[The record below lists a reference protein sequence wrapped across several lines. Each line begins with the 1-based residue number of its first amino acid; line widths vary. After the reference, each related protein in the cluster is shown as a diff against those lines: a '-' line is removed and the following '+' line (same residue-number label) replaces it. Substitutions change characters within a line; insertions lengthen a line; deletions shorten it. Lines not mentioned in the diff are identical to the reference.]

1 MASLATESS
10 VGSVP
15 LNQLDAVKRQLL
27 QTHGRPSVDAQYSAN
42 ETRLQQ
48 NADDSSA
55 KVDDSNAASDD
66 AARPVAENDEH
77 SAVIPESHES
87 AYRTPAHTS
96 PATRQVPRL
105 SSIKSAPPAEMEA
118 MVHQSPSQQAFKDMT
133 RAESFHGYPGGDT
146 QPMESQVYRDYTE
159 SMAVKSSR
167 IDGATETPRKTMLFL
182 GPDGKV
188 RETYNSATSGDGE
201 VGKTPQTLGEGDT
214 GYIDL
219 AHAWDGQRSQGRESA
234 TSDFDELLRSPQETQ
249 IHVGE
254 DGTSQQRR
262 LALLKT
268 PTTAG
273 HKRNRSG
280 DLLTSAPTTTTN
292 ANKTPGY
299 SQLFQ
304 FGKTAPALNATQMF
318 EQTQA
323 PSSPV
328 PGANG
333 EPRSDPITTRPSPNI
348 RHTQY
353 IQSSPMNVTT
363 SSPVATFAAG
373 RGLPSSTAAEPR
385 DNYTSMRE
393 SQEKRAARLRRELHA
408 EHGLNMLQDS
418 SDDDG
423 WSQERRTAQRR
434 LQRARS
440 EQDLSTW
447 SKIRAPSRPGS
458 RPSSSR
464 KANAIVDLITPAPE
478 RFRKQGEKQDLEIS
492 DAETD
497 ADEVMAEV
505 ERNADDERPTA
516 HEDDYDGEGMEEGE
530 DSGEDAGDDV
540 YDELGQTVL
549 RSQADL
555 EADGD
560 DADGDEDEGEGTVH
574 RESDMEDGD
583 TTEVTNPE
591 GRSPTKAFTTSNGE
605 PIVSSTQRSAIADSQ
620 PQQQQSQPH
629 QPEPAP
635 PKNLS
640 QHHSSMTSFVPGSQY
655 AGRTSQDLAT
665 LKPSSLQRTSA
676 SQPEVG
682 EKMPS
687 SPPLPRAGIA
697 HVSQP
702 QLGEST
708 PQDGEDASMARKDML
723 AQFQGKQRSIAE
735 QHTTSE
741 TANEIPESDIA
752 QPINSGP
759 VSTHHEAVQD
769 PQSQE
774 RLMPGAP
781 YSTARTHQSSQPSP
795 AKPAKP
801 QHPRL
806 TTQTSKTSSND
817 SPRKA
822 AGVRRFAEIAADPT
836 PPSAS
841 AVSAEGQDFDVM
853 GLMDGVMTE
862 EDRKFIEA
870 VSSPPRRR
878 AAKRRKLAAE
888 SGRDV
893 DPQGQAEDELCVAP
907 QSAEREGQAERY
919 DREELYRVQQSEL
932 RHDEG
937 PQQSPSKDYEPP
949 LSTSEGQPLPRGTQE
964 SAREREA
971 AGAAAVSQ
979 LLSTRN
985 GKAATKNQIGDAG
998 KAAGAHVSEAVNEQ
1012 PKSAAKSAAV
1022 KQYGRKGVARSKR
1035 NSRAHE
1041 AEKIQGREQ
1050 PATPAAE
1057 DRHPATETPA
1067 PATTGW
1073 STTSNKPTN
1082 DPLPAVSGSA
1092 HAARE
1097 PQESLPVVA
1106 PHRIFALFKG
1116 QFNSFYPATHL
1127 STSADAKTHRV
1138 RFEDQNLTSIDSHLT
1153 CPLDL
1158 RIGDL
1163 IKVDGKGWRKD
1174 VWVIVGFGVE
1184 PQTTVEEG
1192 SKGSEEVGCDV
1203 YGRTIVKV
1211 QKRSGGSGG
1220 RASLSASTGAAEL
1233 KVEGKVWDVL
1243 VTNIY
1248 LTHSLWPAFAGR
1260 RLSRVEQQPLDSGG
1274 AAGRLG
1280 TPSAG
1285 LQTQDVETPGSRSR
1299 RGGTTSKVAKRTSHL
1314 REESVS
1320 SFDDVATRTGGI
1332 FSGMA
1337 FAISFGS
1344 NEAEKSEVTRLIR
1357 RNGGMILE
1365 TGFDELFEIP
1375 DLDGSGND
1383 AAPLGRS
1390 TSKNKRSVEND
1401 TEGTDDDGG
1410 EEGPNPLLRLKPQYH
1425 DLGFAAL
1432 IADKHSRRAKYMQ
1445 ALALNLPTLSARWV
1459 TDSLASAS
1467 FSSAAAARPPEP
1479 SSTTTNRRQDPPS
1492 SVPLPWPT
1500 YLLAAGES
1508 AYLSGAI
1515 RSRLL
1520 QPTYPAS
1527 TARLRDII
1535 AHRPLLLQGDGVLIV
1550 APAAAAGSGGAGSGG
1565 KSASQAWERRKAYA
1579 FLTLALGAGRVRRVA
1594 GLEEVR
1600 GLLGGQSQWDDEDQ
1614 GTMGGRW
1621 KWVYVDGDV
1630 GTASVRVFGGD
1641 GDGGK
1646 GRGGGTAG
1654 GGKGKRKRD
1663 GSLGF
1668 TGGGGGGGGGER
1680 LGDAK
1685 AMSVTSPDGRVKVV
1699 NDEFVVQSLILGAL
1713 AG

>member
-1 MASLATESS
+1 
-10 VGSVP
+10 
-15 LNQLDAVKRQLL
+15 
-27 QTHGRPSVDAQYSAN
+27 
-42 ETRLQQ
+42 
-48 NADDSSA
+48 
-55 KVDDSNAASDD
+55 
-66 AARPVAENDEH
+66 
-77 SAVIPESHES
+77 
-87 AYRTPAHTS
+87 
-96 PATRQVPRL
+96 
-105 SSIKSAPPAEMEA
+105 
-118 MVHQSPSQQAFKDMT
+118 
-133 RAESFHGYPGGDT
+133 
-146 QPMESQVYRDYTE
+146 ESQVYRDYTE

-167 IDGATETPRKTMLFL
+167 MDGAAETPRKTMLFL

-188 RETYNSATSGDGE
+188 RETYNSAGSGDGE

-219 AHAWDGQRSQGRESA
+219 ANAWDGQRSQGKESA
-234 TSDFDELLRSPQETQ
+234 TSDFEELLRSPQETQ

-280 DLLTSAPTTTTN
+280 GLLTSAPTTTTN
-292 ANKTPGY
+292 ASKTPGY

-333 EPRSDPITTRPSPNI
+333 EPRSDPITTRPSPNM

-353 IQSSPMNVTT
+353 VQSSPMAVST

-373 RGLPSSTAAEPR
+373 KDLPSSTAAEPR

-393 SQEKRAARLRRELHA
+393 SQEKRAARLRKELHA
-408 EHGLNMLQDS
+408 EHGLDMLQEG
-418 SDDDG
+418 SDDDD
-423 WSQERRTAQRR
+423 WSQERRSAQRR

-478 RFRKQGEKQDLEIS
+478 RFRKQGEKQGFEMS

-505 ERNADDERPTA
+505 EGNGEDERPTA
-516 HEDDYDGEGMEEGE
+516 HEDDYDREGMEEGE
-530 DSGEDAGDDV
+530 ESGEDAEDDV

-555 EADGD
+555 GANGD
-560 DADGDEDEGEGTVH
+560 DANGGEDEGEEAMHG
-574 RESDMEDGD
+574 EIDMEDGD
-583 TTEVTNPE
+583 NAEVTNPE
-591 GRSPTKAFTTSNGE
+591 GRSPKKPFTTSNGE
-605 PIVSSTQRSAIADSQ
+605 PLISSTQRSAIADSQ
-620 PQQQQSQPH
+620 PQQQHSQP
-629 QPEPAP
+629 QPESAP

-665 LKPSSLQRTSA
+665 LKPSSLQRASA
-676 SQPEVG
+676 SQPEG
-682 EKMPS
+682 AEKMPS
-687 SPPLPRAGIA
+687 SPPLPKTSTS

-702 QLGEST
+702 QLGETT

-723 AQFQGKQRSIAE
+723 AQFQGKQRSVAE
-735 QHTTSE
+735 QNNTSE
-741 TANEIPESDIA
+741 TANEIPESDVA
-752 QPINSGP
+752 QPINSGSD
-759 VSTHHEAVQD
+759 STHHAASQD
-769 PQSQE
+769 PQSE
-774 RLMPGAP
+774 GVPVPGGP
-781 YSTARTHQSSQPSP
+781 YSTARTHQSSQPS
-795 AKPAKP
+795 PAKP

-841 AVSAEGQDFDVM
+841 AVSGEGQDFDVM

-862 EDRKFIEA
+862 EDMKFIEA

-878 AAKRRKLAAE
+878 AAKRRKVAAG
-888 SGRDV
+888 SSRDV
-893 DPQGQAEDELCVAP
+893 EPQGQVEEEPREATQNAEV
-907 QSAEREGQAERY
+907 EGQVERPLSERR
-919 DREELYRVQQSEL
+919 DRVQQTEP
-932 RHDEG
+932 RHG
-937 PQQSPSKDYEPP
+937 KVPQQSAGQDNDPP
-949 LSTSEGQPLPRGTQE
+949 LSTPDEQPLPKGTQE
-964 SAREREA
+964 SDNEREA

-979 LLSTRN
+979 LLATRN
-985 GKAATKNQIGDAG
+985 AKAAPARKAG
-998 KAAGAHVSEAVNEQ
+998 EAEKAADAHVPEAVNEL
-1012 PKSAAKSAAV
+1012 PRNAAKSAAV

-1035 NSRAHE
+1035 NSRAAQE
-1041 AEKIQGREQ
+1041 AEKPQKPEQ
-1050 PATPAAE
+1050 PGTPAAE
-1057 DRHPATETPA
+1057 DRHAATETPA
-1067 PATTGW
+1067 PAATGRP
-1073 STTSNKPTN
+1073 SSPNKPAD
-1082 DPLPAVSGSA
+1082 DPPVAASESA

-1097 PQESLPVVA
+1097 PHEPLPVVA
-1106 PHRIFALFKG
+1106 PQRIFALFKG

-1127 STSADAKTHRV
+1127 STSLDAKTHRV
-1138 RFEDQNLTSIDSHLT
+1138 RFEDQNLTSIDAHLT

-1174 VWVIVGFGVE
+1174 VWVIVGFGGE
-1184 PQTTVEEG
+1184 AQTTEDQTEG
-1192 SKGSEEVGCDV
+1192 VACDIH
-1203 YGRTIVKV
+1203 GRTVVKV
-1211 QKRSGGSGG
+1211 QKRSGGAGG
-1220 RASLSASTGAAEL
+1220 RASLSAAAGAGEL
-1233 KVEGKVWDVL
+1233 KGEGQVFDVL

-1248 LTHSLWPAFAGR
+1248 LTHSLWPAFVGR
-1260 RLSRVEQQPLDSGG
+1260 RLPRAEHQPLDSRGT
-1274 AAGRLG
+1274 AGRLG

-1285 LQTQDVETPGSRSR
+1285 LQTPDIETPGSRSR

-1314 REESVS
+1314 REESVT
-1320 SFDDVATRTGGI
+1320 SFDDVVAKSGGI

-1375 DLDGSGND
+1375 DLDASGND
-1383 AAPLGRS
+1383 STPLRRS
-1390 TSKNKRSVEND
+1390 TSKNKKSVVADHEVV
-1401 TEGTDDDGG
+1401 DDGG
-1410 EEGPNPLLRLKPQYH
+1410 DGDGEGTRRPLLRLKPQYH

-1445 ALALNLPTLSARWV
+1445 ALALNLPTLSSRWV
-1459 TDSLASAS
+1459 TDSLASSA
-1467 FSSAAAARPPEP
+1467 SAATPRDI
-1479 SSTTTNRRQDPPS
+1479 STAS
-1492 SVPLPWPT
+1492 PLPWDH

-1520 QPTYPAS
+1520 SPTYPAS

-1535 AHRPLLLQGDGVLIV
+1535 AHRPLLLNDDGVLIV
-1550 APAAAAGSGGAGSGG
+1550 APAAATSGGAAGGGGGGGG

-1594 GLEEVR
+1594 ELEEVK
-1600 GLLGGQSQWDDEDQ
+1600 GLLRQ
-1614 GTMGGRW
+1614 
-1621 KWVYVDGDV
+1621 
-1630 GTASVRVFGGD
+1630 
-1641 GDGGK
+1641 
-1646 GRGGGTAG
+1646 
-1654 GGKGKRKRD
+1654 
-1663 GSLGF
+1663 
-1668 TGGGGGGGGGER
+1668 
-1680 LGDAK
+1680 
-1685 AMSVTSPDGRVKVV
+1685 
-1699 NDEFVVQSLILGAL
+1699 
-1713 AG
+1713 

>member
-1 MASLATESS
+1 M
-10 VGSVP
+10 
-15 LNQLDAVKRQLL
+15 
-27 QTHGRPSVDAQYSAN
+27 
-42 ETRLQQ
+42 QQ
-48 NADDSSA
+48 NDDDSSA
-55 KVDDSNAASDD
+55 KVDDSNAANGD

-188 RETYNSATSGDGE
+188 RETYNSAASGDGE

-219 AHAWDGQRSQGRESA
+219 ANAWDGQRSQGRESA

-323 PSSPV
+323 PSSPI

-393 SQEKRAARLRRELHA
+393 SQEKRAARLRKELHA

-418 SDDDG
+418 SDDDD

-447 SKIRAPSRPGS
+447 SKIRAPGRPGS

-478 RFRKQGEKQDLEIS
+478 RFRKQGEKQELEIS

-505 ERNADDERPTA
+505 EGNADDERPTA
-516 HEDDYDGEGMEEGE
+516 HEDDYDGEGMEEAE
-530 DSGEDAGDDV
+530 ESGEDAEDDV

-555 EADGD
+555 GADGD
-560 DADGDEDEGEGTVH
+560 DANVDEDEGEGTVH

-583 TTEVTNPE
+583 TTEVTNQE

-629 QPEPAP
+629 QPESAP

-655 AGRTSQDLAT
+655 VGRTSQDLAT

-702 QLGEST
+702 QLGETT
-708 PQDGEDASMARKDML
+708 PQDSEDASMARKDML
-723 AQFQGKQRSIAE
+723 AQFQEKQRSIAE
-735 QHTTSE
+735 QHNTSE
-741 TANEIPESDIA
+741 TANEIPESDTA
-752 QPINSGP
+752 QPITSGP
-759 VSTHHEAVQD
+759 DSTHHEAAQD

-774 RLMPGAP
+774 RLIPGAP

-795 AKPAKP
+795 AKP

-806 TTQTSKTSSND
+806 TTQMSKTSSND

-822 AGVRRFAEIAADPT
+822 AGVRRFAEIAAEPT

-853 GLMDGVMTE
+853 GLMEGVMTE

-878 AAKRRKLAAE
+878 AAKRRKVAAD
-888 SGRDV
+888 SGRNFE
-893 DPQGQAEDELCVAP
+893 PQGQAEDEPRTAP
-907 QSAEREGQAERY
+907 QGAERVSQEGRN
-919 DREELYRVQQSEL
+919 DREGLDRVQQSEL

-937 PQQSPSKDYEPP
+937 PQQSPSKDHEPP
-949 LSTSEGQPLPRGTQE
+949 VSTPEGQPLPRGTQE

-985 GKAATKNQIGDAG
+985 GKAATKNQTGDAV
-998 KAAGAHVSEAVNEQ
+998 KAAAAPVPEAVHSQ

-1035 NSRAHE
+1035 NSRARE
-1041 AEKIQGREQ
+1041 AEKIQEREQ

-1057 DRHPATETPA
+1057 DRLVATETSA
-1067 PATTGW
+1067 P
-1073 STTSNKPTN
+1073 STTEGPNPSNKPA
-1082 DPLPAVSGSA
+1082 DDHSLAASDSA
-1092 HAARE
+1092 HAVHETQE
-1097 PQESLPVVA
+1097 PLPLVA

-1174 VWVIVGFGVE
+1174 VWVIVGFDEKV
-1184 PQTTVEEG
+1184 QTEG
-1192 SKGSEEVGCDV
+1192 DERSKGSEGVGCDT

-1211 QKRSGGSGG
+1211 QKRSGGAG
-1220 RASLSASTGAAEL
+1220 RRPSLSASTGAAEL
-1233 KVEGKVWDVL
+1233 KGEGEVWDVL

-1260 RLSRVEQQPLDSGG
+1260 RLPRVEQQPLDSRG

-1285 LQTQDVETPGSRSR
+1285 LQTPDVETPGSRSR

-1375 DLDGSGND
+1375 DLDGSGNE

-1390 TSKNKRSVEND
+1390 TSKNKRPVEND
-1401 TEGTDDDGG
+1401 TEATDDDGG
-1410 EEGPNPLLRLKPQYH
+1410 EGTKPLLRLKPQYH

-1467 FSSAAAARPPEP
+1467 SSSSSSFAAATHPHEP
-1479 SSTTTNRRQDPPS
+1479 STTTTTNRRRQDPPS
-1492 SVPLPWPT
+1492 SAPLPWPT

-1515 RSRLL
+1515 RSRVLN
-1520 QPTYPAS
+1520 PTYPAS

-1550 APAAAAGSGGAGSGG
+1550 APSAASGGGGGGTGGGAGG
-1565 KSASQAWERRKAYA
+1565 KSASQAWGRREAYA
-1579 FLTLALGAGRVRRVA
+1579 FLTLALGGGKVRGVA

-1600 GLLGGQSQWDDEDQ
+1600 GLLTRESQREDERDE
-1614 GTMGGRW
+1614 GTRGGRW

-1630 GTASVRVFGGD
+1630 GTASGRVFGG
-1641 GDGGK
+1641 GGEGAKGK
-1646 GRGGGTAG
+1646 G
-1654 GGKGKRKRD
+1654 
-1663 GSLGF
+1663 
-1668 TGGGGGGGGGER
+1668 GE
-1680 LGDAK
+1680 
-1685 AMSVTSPDGRVKVV
+1685 
-1699 NDEFVVQSLILGAL
+1699 
-1713 AG
+1713 

>member
-1 MASLATESS
+1 
-10 VGSVP
+10 
-15 LNQLDAVKRQLL
+15 
-27 QTHGRPSVDAQYSAN
+27 
-42 ETRLQQ
+42 
-48 NADDSSA
+48 
-55 KVDDSNAASDD
+55 
-66 AARPVAENDEH
+66 
-77 SAVIPESHES
+77 
-87 AYRTPAHTS
+87 
-96 PATRQVPRL
+96 
-105 SSIKSAPPAEMEA
+105 
-118 MVHQSPSQQAFKDMT
+118 
-133 RAESFHGYPGGDT
+133 
-146 QPMESQVYRDYTE
+146 ESQVYRDYTE

-167 IDGATETPRKTMLFL
+167 MDGAAETPRKTMLFL

-188 RETYNSATSGDGE
+188 RETYNSAASGDGE

-219 AHAWDGQRSQGRESA
+219 ANAWDGQRSQGKESA
-234 TSDFDELLRSPQETQ
+234 TSDFEELLRSPQETQ

-280 DLLTSAPTTTTN
+280 DLLTSAPTTVTN

-333 EPRSDPITTRPSPNI
+333 EPRSDPITTRPSPNM

-353 IQSSPMNVTT
+353 VQSSPMAVTT
-363 SSPVATFAAG
+363 SSPVTTFAAG
-373 RGLPSSTAAEPR
+373 KGLPSSTAAEPR

-393 SQEKRAARLRRELHA
+393 SQEKRAARLRKELHA
-408 EHGLNMLQDS
+408 EHGLDMFQES
-418 SDDDG
+418 SDDDD
-423 WSQERRTAQRR
+423 WSQERRSAQRR
-434 LQRARS
+434 VQRARS

-478 RFRKQGEKQDLEIS
+478 RFKRQGEKQDFDIS

-505 ERNADDERPTA
+505 EGNGEDERPTA

-530 DSGEDAGDDV
+530 ESGEDAEDDV

-549 RSQADL
+549 RSQADVG
-555 EADGD
+555 ADGD
-560 DADGDEDEGEGTVH
+560 NANGGEDEGQETMHG
-574 RESDMEDGD
+574 ESDMEDGD
-583 TTEVTNPE
+583 NAEVTNPE
-591 GRSPTKAFTTSNGE
+591 GRSPKKPFTTSNGE
-605 PIVSSTQRSAIADSQ
+605 PLISSTQRSAIADSQ
-620 PQQQQSQPH
+620 PQQQHSQP
-629 QPEPAP
+629 QSESAP

-676 SQPEVG
+676 SQPEGG

-687 SPPLPRAGIA
+687 SPPLPKTSTS

-702 QLGEST
+702 QLGETT
-708 PQDGEDASMARKDML
+708 PHDGEDSSMARKDML
-723 AQFQGKQRSIAE
+723 ARFQGMQRLAAE
-735 QHTTSE
+735 QNNTSE
-741 TANEIPESDIA
+741 TANEIPESDVA
-752 QPINSGP
+752 QPINSGLH
-759 VSTHHEAVQD
+759 STNHGASQD

-774 RLMPGAP
+774 RPIPRAP
-781 YSTARTHQSSQPSP
+781 YSTARTHQSSQPS
-795 AKPAKP
+795 PAKP

-841 AVSAEGQDFDVM
+841 AVSGEGQDFDVM

-878 AAKRRKLAAE
+878 AAKRRKVAAG
-888 SGRDV
+888 SNKDV
-893 DPQGQAEDELCVAP
+893 EPQGQVEEEPREAPKDAEK
-907 QSAEREGQAERY
+907 EGQVERPLSERR
-919 DREELYRVQQSEL
+919 DRVQETEL
-932 RHDEG
+932 RHGEV
-937 PQQSPSKDYEPP
+937 PQQSASQGNDPP
-949 LSTSEGQPLPRGTQE
+949 LSIPDEQPLPKGTQE
-964 SAREREA
+964 SANEREA

-985 GKAATKNQIGDAG
+985 GKAATDMKTGEAG
-998 KAAGAHVSEAVNEQ
+998 KAADAHVPEAVNEM
-1012 PKSAAKSAAV
+1012 PRSAANRAPV

-1035 NSRAHE
+1035 NSRAQE
-1041 AEKIQGREQ
+1041 VKKIQEPEQ
-1050 PATPAAE
+1050 PGTPAAE
-1057 DRHPATETPA
+1057 DRHTATETPA
-1067 PATTGW
+1067 PATTGRPD
-1073 STTSNKPTN
+1073 SPNKPAD
-1082 DPLPAVSGSA
+1082 DPPLAASESA
-1092 HAARE
+1092 HAAPE
-1097 PQESLPVVA
+1097 PHGPLPVVA
-1106 PHRIFALFKG
+1106 PQRIFALFKG

-1127 STSADAKTHRV
+1127 STSLDAKTHRV
-1138 RFEDQNLTSIDSHLT
+1138 RFEDQNLTSIDAHLT

-1174 VWVIVGFGVE
+1174 VWVIVGFGGE
-1184 PQTTVEEG
+1184 AQTAADDE
-1192 SKGSEEVGCDV
+1192 SKGLEGVGCDV
-1203 YGRTIVKV
+1203 YGRTVMKV

-1220 RASLSASTGAAEL
+1220 RASLSAAAGAGEL
-1233 KVEGKVWDVL
+1233 KGEGQVFDVL

-1260 RLSRVEQQPLDSGG
+1260 RLPRAEQQPLDSRGT
-1274 AAGRLG
+1274 AGRLG

-1285 LQTQDVETPGSRSR
+1285 LQTPDIETPGSRSR
-1299 RGGTTSKVAKRTSHL
+1299 RGGTTSKVAKRTSLL

-1320 SFDDVATRTGGI
+1320 SFDDVATKSGGI

-1344 NEAEKSEVTRLIR
+1344 NETEKSEVTRLIR

-1375 DLDGSGND
+1375 DLDASGND
-1383 AAPLGRS
+1383 STPFRRS
-1390 TSKNKRSVEND
+1390 TSKKKTSVDADREVM
-1401 TEGTDDDGG
+1401 DDGG
-1410 EEGPNPLLRLKPQYH
+1410 DGDGEGTKPPPLLRLKPQYH

-1445 ALALNLPTLSARWV
+1445 ALALNLPTLSSRWV

-1467 FSSAAAARPPEP
+1467 SAAAAVNP
-1479 SSTTTNRRQDPPS
+1479 SP
-1492 SVPLPWPT
+1492 PLPWST

-1520 QPTYPAS
+1520 SPTYPAS

-1535 AHRPLLLQGDGVLIV
+1535 AHRPLLLNDDGVLIV
-1550 APAAAAGSGGAGSGG
+1550 APAAATNSGAGGAGG

-1600 GLLGGQSQWDDEDQ
+1600 GLLRENEQGEEGQGG
-1614 GTMGGRW
+1614 W

-1630 GTASVRVFGGD
+1630 GEASARVFGGS
-1641 GDGGK
+1641 GAK
-1646 GRGGGTAG
+1646 GSSSAA

-1668 TGGGGGGGGGER
+1668 NGGGGGGGSSGEKV
-1680 LGDAK
+1680 GDGK
-1685 AMSVTSPDGRVKVV
+1685 AMAVASPDGRVKVV

-1713 AG
+1713 VG

>member
-15 LNQLDAVKRQLL
+15 LNQIDAVKRQLL
-27 QTHGRPSVDAQYSAN
+27 QTHTRPSVDAQNSAN
-42 ETRLQQ
+42 EPLLQR
-48 NADDSSA
+48 NDDDSSG
-55 KVDDSNAASDD
+55 KFDDSNAASGN
-66 AARPVAENDEH
+66 AARPAIENDEH
-77 SAVIPESHES
+77 SAVILESHES

-96 PATRQVPRL
+96 PAQRQVPRL

-118 MVHQSPSQQAFKDMT
+118 MVHQSPSQQAFRDMT

-167 IDGATETPRKTMLFL
+167 MDGAVETPRKTMLFL

-188 RETYNSATSGDGE
+188 RETYNSAASGDGE

-219 AHAWDGQRSQGRESA
+219 ANAWEGHRSQGKESA
-234 TSDFDELLRSPQETQ
+234 TSDFEELLRSPQETQ

-273 HKRNRSG
+273 HKRKRSG

-292 ANKTPGY
+292 ASKTPGY
-299 SQLFQ
+299 SHLFQ

-333 EPRSDPITTRPSPNI
+333 EPRSDPITTRPSPNM

-353 IQSSPMNVTT
+353 VQSSPMAVTT

-373 RGLPSSTAAEPR
+373 KGLPSSTAAEPR

-393 SQEKRAARLRRELHA
+393 SQEKRAARLRKELHA
-408 EHGLNMLQDS
+408 EHGLDMLQEN
-418 SDDDG
+418 SDDDD
-423 WSQERRTAQRR
+423 WSQERRSAQRR

-478 RFRKQGEKQDLEIS
+478 RFKKQGEKQDFEIS

-505 ERNADDERPTA
+505 EGNGEDERPTA
-516 HEDDYDGEGMEEGE
+516 HEDDYDGEGMEEGGE
-530 DSGEDAGDDV
+530 SGEDAEDDV

-555 EADGD
+555 GADGD
-560 DADGDEDEGEGTVH
+560 DANGGEDEDEGTTHSG
-574 RESDMEDGD
+574 SDMEDGNNA
-583 TTEVTNPE
+583 EVTNPE
-591 GRSPTKAFTTSNGE
+591 GRSWKKPFTTSNGE
-605 PIVSSTQRSAIADSQ
+605 PLISSTQRSAIADSQ
-620 PQQQQSQPH
+620 PQQQHSQP
-629 QPEPAP
+629 QPESAP

-676 SQPEVG
+676 SQPEGG

-687 SPPLPRAGIA
+687 SPPLPKTSTS

-702 QLGEST
+702 QLGETT
-708 PQDGEDASMARKDML
+708 PRGGEDASMARKNML
-723 AQFQGKQRSIAE
+723 AQFQGKQRSVAE
-735 QHTTSE
+735 QNNTSE

-759 VSTHHEAVQD
+759 DSTHHGASQN
-769 PQSQE
+769 PQSEE
-774 RLMPGAP
+774 RPVPGAP
-781 YSTARTHQSSQPSP
+781 SSTARTHQSSQPS
-795 AKPAKP
+795 PAKP

-841 AVSAEGQDFDVM
+841 AVSGEGQDFDVM

-878 AAKRRKLAAE
+878 AAKRRKVAAG
-888 SGRDV
+888 SSRDV
-893 DPQGQAEDELCVAP
+893 ELQGQVEEEPREAP
-907 QSAEREGQAERY
+907 QDAEMESQVERPLSERR
-919 DREELYRVQQSEL
+919 DRVQGTQP
-932 RHDEG
+932 RHGEV
-937 PQQSPSKDYEPP
+937 PQQSASQGNDPP
-949 LSTSEGQPLPRGTQE
+949 LSTPDEQPLPKGMQK
-964 SAREREA
+964 SANEREA

-985 GKAATKNQIGDAG
+985 GKVATK
-998 KAAGAHVSEAVNEQ
+998 KKTVEAAQAANGHMSEAVNEL
-1012 PKSAAKSAAV
+1012 PRSAAKSAAV
-1022 KQYGRKGVARSKR
+1022 KQYGRKGVARRKR
-1035 NSRAHE
+1035 NSRAQE
-1041 AEKIQGREQ
+1041 AEKPQKPEQ
-1050 PATPAAE
+1050 PGTPA
-1057 DRHPATETPA
+1057 D
-1067 PATTGW
+1067 
-1073 STTSNKPTN
+1073 
-1082 DPLPAVSGSA
+1082 DPPLAASESA
-1092 HAARE
+1092 HAAHE
-1097 PQESLPVVA
+1097 PQEPLPIVA
-1106 PHRIFALFKG
+1106 PQRIFALFKG

-1127 STSADAKTHRV
+1127 STSPDAKTRRV

-1153 CPLDL
+1153 CALDL

-1174 VWVIVGFGVE
+1174 VWVIVGFGE
-1184 PQTTVEEG
+1184 EAQTTGDEG
-1192 SKGSEEVGCDV
+1192 SKGLEGVGCDIH
-1203 YGRTIVKV
+1203 GRTVAKV

-1220 RASLSASTGAAEL
+1220 RASLSAAAGEL
-1233 KVEGKVWDVL
+1233 KGEGQVFDVL

-1248 LTHSLWPAFAGR
+1248 VTHSLWPAFAGR
-1260 RLSRVEQQPLDSGG
+1260 RVPRAEQQQPLGSRGT
-1274 AAGRLG
+1274 AGRLG

-1285 LQTQDVETPGSRSR
+1285 QQTPDIETPGSRSR

-1320 SFDDVATRTGGI
+1320 SFDDVATKSGGI

-1375 DLDGSGND
+1375 DLDASGND
-1383 AAPLGRS
+1383 STPVRRS
-1390 TSKNKRSVEND
+1390 TSKNKKSIDDDHEVM
-1401 TEGTDDDGG
+1401 DDGG
-1410 EEGPNPLLRLKPQYH
+1410 DGDGEGTSPPLLRLKPQYH

-1445 ALALNLPTLSARWV
+1445 ALALNLPTLSSRWV

-1467 FSSAAAARPPEP
+1467 AANSREP
-1479 SSTTTNRRQDPPS
+1479 SATAANPS
-1492 SVPLPWPT
+1492 PLPWST

-1515 RSRLL
+1515 RSRPLS
-1520 QPTYPAS
+1520 PTYPAS

-1535 AHRPLLLQGDGVLIV
+1535 AHRPLLLNDDGVLIV
-1550 APAAAAGSGGAGSGG
+1550 APAAATSSGAGGGGG

-1579 FLTLALGAGRVRRVA
+1579 FLTLALGAGKVRRVA

-1600 GLLGGQSQWDDEDQ
+1600 GLLGRSELDEEVQ
-1614 GTMGGRW
+1614 GGW

-1630 GTASVRVFGGD
+1630 GEASARVFG

-1646 GRGGGTAG
+1646 GRGSSAV

-1668 TGGGGGGGGGER
+1668 TGGGGGSSGEKV
-1680 LGDAK
+1680 GDGK
-1685 AMSVTSPDGRVKVV
+1685 PMSVASPDGRVKVV

-1713 AG
+1713 VGLV

>member
-15 LNQLDAVKRQLL
+15 LNQIDAVKRQLL
-27 QTHGRPSVDAQYSAN
+27 QTHTRPSVDAQDSAN
-42 ETRLQQ
+42 GPLLQQ
-48 NADDSSA
+48 NDDDSSG
-55 KVDDSNAASDD
+55 KVDDSNAASGN

-77 SAVIPESHES
+77 GAVIPESHES

-96 PATRQVPRL
+96 PAPRQVPRL
-105 SSIKSAPPAEMEA
+105 SSIKSAPPVEMEA
-118 MVHQSPSQQAFKDMT
+118 MVHQSPSQQAFRDMT

-167 IDGATETPRKTMLFL
+167 MDGAVETPRKTMLFL

-188 RETYNSATSGDGE
+188 RETYNSAASGDGE
-201 VGKTPQTLGEGDT
+201 VGKTPPTLGEGDT

-219 AHAWDGQRSQGRESA
+219 ANAWDGQRSQGKESA
-234 TSDFDELLRSPQETQ
+234 TSDFEELLRSPQETQ

-280 DLLTSAPTTTTN
+280 DLLTSAPTTVTN

-333 EPRSDPITTRPSPNI
+333 EPRSDPITTRPSPNM

-353 IQSSPMNVTT
+353 VQSSPMAVTT
-363 SSPVATFAAG
+363 SSPVTTFAAG
-373 RGLPSSTAAEPR
+373 KGLPSSTAAEPR
-385 DNYTSMRE
+385 DSYTSMRE
-393 SQEKRAARLRRELHA
+393 SQEKRAARLRKELHA
-408 EHGLNMLQDS
+408 EHGLDMFQES
-418 SDDDG
+418 SDDDD
-423 WSQERRTAQRR
+423 WSQERRSAQRR
-434 LQRARS
+434 VQRARS

-458 RPSSSR
+458 RPNSSR

-478 RFRKQGEKQDLEIS
+478 RFKRQGEKQDFDIS

-505 ERNADDERPTA
+505 EGNGEDERPTA

-530 DSGEDAGDDV
+530 ESGEDAEDDV

-555 EADGD
+555 GADGD
-560 DADGDEDEGEGTVH
+560 DANGGKNEGEGSMH
-574 RESDMEDGD
+574 CESDMEDSENA
-583 TTEVTNPE
+583 EVANPE
-591 GRSPTKAFTTSNGE
+591 GRSPEKPFTTSNGE
-605 PIVSSTQRSAIADSQ
+605 PLISSTQRSAIADSQ
-620 PQQQQSQPH
+620 PQQQQQSPPH
-629 QPEPAP
+629 QSKSAP
-635 PKNLS
+635 PRNLS

-676 SQPEVG
+676 SQPEAG

-687 SPPLPRAGIA
+687 SPPLPKAGNS
-697 HVSQP
+697 HFSQP
-702 QLGEST
+702 QVGETT
-708 PQDGEDASMARKDML
+708 PHDGEDASMARKDML
-723 AQFQGKQRSIAE
+723 AQFQGKQRSVAE
-735 QHTTSE
+735 QNNTSE
-741 TANEIPESDIA
+741 TANEIPESDVA
-752 QPINSGP
+752 QPINSGLH
-759 VSTHHEAVQD
+759 STNHGASQD
-769 PQSQE
+769 PQSEE
-774 RLMPGAP
+774 RPIPGAP
-781 YSTARTHQSSQPSP
+781 YSTARTHQSSQPS
-795 AKPAKP
+795 PAKP

-822 AGVRRFAEIAADPT
+822 AGVRRFAEIAADPI

-841 AVSAEGQDFDVM
+841 AVSGEGQDFDVM

-878 AAKRRKLAAE
+878 AVKRRKMAAG
-888 SGRDV
+888 SSKDV
-893 DPQGQAEDELCVAP
+893 EPQGQVEKEPREATQNAEV
-907 QSAEREGQAERY
+907 EGQVERPLSERR
-919 DREELYRVQQSEL
+919 DRVQETEL
-932 RHDEG
+932 RHGEV
-937 PQQSPSKDYEPP
+937 PQQSASQNNDPP
-949 LSTSEGQPLPRGTQE
+949 LSTPNEQPLPKGTQE
-964 SAREREA
+964 SADEREA

-985 GKAATKNQIGDAG
+985 GKAALARKAGEAG
-998 KAAGAHVSEAVNEQ
+998 KAADAHVPEAVNEL
-1012 PKSAAKSAAV
+1012 PRSAAKSAPV

-1035 NSRAHE
+1035 NSRAQE
-1041 AEKIQGREQ
+1041 VKKIQEPEQ
-1050 PATPAAE
+1050 PGTPAAE
-1057 DRHPATETPA
+1057 DRHTATETPA
-1067 PATTGW
+1067 PATTGRPD
-1073 STTSNKPTN
+1073 SPNKPAD
-1082 DPLPAVSGSA
+1082 DPPLAASESA
-1092 HAARE
+1092 HAAPE
-1097 PQESLPVVA
+1097 PHGPLPVVA
-1106 PHRIFALFKG
+1106 PQRIFALFKG

-1127 STSADAKTHRV
+1127 STSLDAKTHRV
-1138 RFEDQNLTSIDSHLT
+1138 RFEDQNLTSIDAHLT

-1174 VWVIVGFGVE
+1174 VWVIVGFGGE
-1184 PQTTVEEG
+1184 AQTAADDE
-1192 SKGSEEVGCDV
+1192 SKGLEGVGCDV
-1203 YGRTIVKV
+1203 YGRTVMKV
-1211 QKRSGGSGG
+1211 QKRNGGSGG
-1220 RASLSASTGAAEL
+1220 RASLSAAAGAGEL
-1233 KVEGKVWDVL
+1233 KGEGQVFDVL

-1260 RLSRVEQQPLDSGG
+1260 RLPRAEQQPLDSRGT
-1274 AAGRLG
+1274 AGRLG

-1285 LQTQDVETPGSRSR
+1285 LQTPDIETPGSRSR

-1320 SFDDVATRTGGI
+1320 SFDDVITKSGGL

-1344 NEAEKSEVTRLIR
+1344 NQAEKFEVTRLIR

-1375 DLDGSGND
+1375 DLDASGND
-1383 AAPLGRS
+1383 PTPLRRS
-1390 TSKNKRSVEND
+1390 TSKKNKPADDDHEAL
-1401 TEGTDDDGG
+1401 DDGG
-1410 EEGPNPLLRLKPQYH
+1410 DGDGEGTKRPLLRLKPQYH

-1445 ALALNLPTLSARWV
+1445 ALALNLPTLSSRWV

-1467 FSSAAAARPPEP
+1467 SASAAAANP
-1479 SSTTTNRRQDPPS
+1479 SP
-1492 SVPLPWPT
+1492 PLPWST

-1520 QPTYPAS
+1520 SPTYPAS

-1535 AHRPLLLQGDGVLIV
+1535 AYRPLLLNDDGVLIV
-1550 APAAAAGSGGAGSGG
+1550 APAAAVGGAGAGGGGGGGG

-1579 FLTLALGAGRVRRVA
+1579 FLTLALGAGR
-1594 GLEEVR
+1594 
-1600 GLLGGQSQWDDEDQ
+1600 
-1614 GTMGGRW
+1614 
-1621 KWVYVDGDV
+1621 
-1630 GTASVRVFGGD
+1630 
-1641 GDGGK
+1641 
-1646 GRGGGTAG
+1646 
-1654 GGKGKRKRD
+1654 
-1663 GSLGF
+1663 
-1668 TGGGGGGGGGER
+1668 
-1680 LGDAK
+1680 
-1685 AMSVTSPDGRVKVV
+1685 
-1699 NDEFVVQSLILGAL
+1699 
-1713 AG
+1713 

>member
-27 QTHGRPSVDAQYSAN
+27 QTHGRPSVDAQYSAHR
-42 ETRLQQ
+42 TLVQQ

-55 KVDDSNAASDD
+55 KVDDANAASGD

-87 AYRTPAHTS
+87 AYRTPAYTS
-96 PATRQVPRL
+96 PAARQVPRL

-118 MVHQSPSQQAFKDMT
+118 MVHQSPSQQAFRDMT

-188 RETYNSATSGDGE
+188 RETYNSAASGDGE

-219 AHAWDGQRSQGRESA
+219 ANAWDGQRSQGRESA

-254 DGTSQQRR
+254 DGTLQQRR

-292 ANKTPGY
+292 ANKTPEY

-393 SQEKRAARLRRELHA
+393 SQEKRAARLRKELHA

-418 SDDDG
+418 SDDDD

-478 RFRKQGEKQDLEIS
+478 RFSKQGEKQDLEIS

-505 ERNADDERPTA
+505 EGNAVDERPTA
-516 HEDDYDGEGMEEGE
+516 HEDDYDAEGMEAGE
-530 DSGEDAGDDV
+530 ESAEDAEDDV

-555 EADGD
+555 GADGN
-560 DADGDEDEGEGTVH
+560 DANGDEDEGEGTVH
-574 RESDMEDGD
+574 HESDMEDGD
-583 TTEVTNPE
+583 TTEVTYPE

-620 PQQQQSQPH
+620 PQQQQTQPH
-629 QPEPAP
+629 QPESAP

-702 QLGEST
+702 QLGETS
-708 PQDGEDASMARKDML
+708 PQGGEDAYMARKEVL
-723 AQFQGKQRSIAE
+723 APFQGKERSIAE
-735 QHTTSE
+735 QHNTSE
-741 TANEIPESDIA
+741 AANEIPESDIA

-759 VSTHHEAVQD
+759 FSTHHEAVQD

-774 RLMPGAP
+774 RLIPGAP
-781 YSTARTHQSSQPSP
+781 YSTAPTHQSSQPS
-795 AKPAKP
+795 PAKP

-853 GLMDGVMTE
+853 GLMEGVMTE
-862 EDRKFIEA
+862 EDWKFIEA

-878 AAKRRKLAAE
+878 AVKRRKVAAN
-888 SGRDV
+888 SAADV
-893 DPQGQAEDELCVAP
+893 EPQRQAEDEPRAAP
-907 QSAEREGQAERY
+907 QGAEREGQAERN
-919 DREELYRVQQSEL
+919 DREGLDRVQESEL
-932 RHDEG
+932 RQDKV
-937 PQQSPSKDYEPP
+937 PQQSPSKDHEPP
-949 LSTSEGQPLPRGTQE
+949 LSTLEEQPLPRGTQE

-985 GKAATKNQIGDAG
+985 GKAATKNQTGEAG
-998 KAAGAHVSEAVNEQ
+998 KAAGARVSEAMNERA
-1012 PKSAAKSAAV
+1012 KSAGKSAAV
-1022 KQYGRKGVARSKR
+1022 KQYGKKGVARSKR
-1035 NSRAHE
+1035 HSRAQE
-1041 AEKIQGREQ
+1041 AEKAQEPEQ
-1050 PATPAAE
+1050 PGTPAAE
-1057 DRHPATETPA
+1057 DRHAATETPG
-1067 PATTGW
+1067 PATTGKPIPP
-1073 STTSNKPTN
+1073 NKPAD
-1082 DPLPAVSGSA
+1082 DPPPGVSESS

-1097 PQESLPVVA
+1097 PHEHLPVVA

-1153 CPLDL
+1153 CPLNL

-1174 VWVIVGFGVE
+1174 VWIIVGFGVE
-1184 PQTTVEEG
+1184 LKTAVEEV
-1192 SKGSEEVGCDV
+1192 SKGSEGVGCDI

-1233 KVEGKVWDVL
+1233 KGEGQVWDVL

-1260 RLSRVEQQPLDSGG
+1260 RLPRVEQQPLDSRGT
-1274 AAGRLG
+1274 AGRLG

-1285 LQTQDVETPGSRSR
+1285 LQTPDVETPGSRSR

-1320 SFDDVATRTGGI
+1320 SFDDVAAKSGGI

-1383 AAPLGRS
+1383 STPLTRRS
-1390 TSKNKRSVEND
+1390 TSKNKKPVEDD
-1401 TEGTDDDGG
+1401 TEVMDDEGG
-1410 EEGPNPLLRLKPQYH
+1410 EEGPKPLLRLKPQYH

-1467 FSSAAAARPPEP
+1467 SSSAAAARAPHEP
-1479 SSTTTNRRQDPPS
+1479 STTTTNRRPGPPS
-1492 SVPLPWPT
+1492 PAPLPWPT

-1520 QPTYPAS
+1520 SPTYPAS
-1527 TARLRDII
+1527 TARLREII
-1535 AHRPLLLQGDGVLIV
+1535 AHRPLLLQGEGVLIV
-1550 APAAAAGSGGAGSGG
+1550 APAAAAGGNGGAAGGGG
-1565 KSASQAWERRKAYA
+1565 KSASQAWERRKA
-1579 FLTLALGAGRVRRVA
+1579 
-1594 GLEEVR
+1594 
-1600 GLLGGQSQWDDEDQ
+1600 
-1614 GTMGGRW
+1614 
-1621 KWVYVDGDV
+1621 
-1630 GTASVRVFGGD
+1630 
-1641 GDGGK
+1641 
-1646 GRGGGTAG
+1646 
-1654 GGKGKRKRD
+1654 
-1663 GSLGF
+1663 
-1668 TGGGGGGGGGER
+1668 
-1680 LGDAK
+1680 
-1685 AMSVTSPDGRVKVV
+1685 
-1699 NDEFVVQSLILGAL
+1699 
-1713 AG
+1713 

>member
-15 LNQLDAVKRQLL
+15 LNQIDAVKRQLL
-27 QTHGRPSVDAQYSAN
+27 QTHTRPCVDAQNSAN
-42 ETRLQQ
+42 EPLLQQ
-48 NADDSSA
+48 NDDDDSSG
-55 KVDDSNAASDD
+55 KVDDSNAASGN
-66 AARPVAENDEH
+66 AARLVAENDEH
-77 SAVIPESHES
+77 GAVIPESHES
-87 AYRTPAHTS
+87 AYCTPAHTS
-96 PATRQVPRL
+96 PAPRQVPRL

-159 SMAVKSSR
+159 SMAIKSSR
-167 IDGATETPRKTMLFL
+167 MDGAAETPRKTMLFL

-188 RETYNSATSGDGE
+188 RETDNSAASGDGE
-201 VGKTPQTLGEGDT
+201 AGKTPQTLGEGDT

-219 AHAWDGQRSQGRESA
+219 ANAWYGQRSQGKESA
-234 TSDFDELLRSPQETQ
+234 TSDFEELLRSPQETQ

-254 DGTSQQRR
+254 DGMSQQRR

-280 DLLTSAPTTTTN
+280 DLLTSAPTTITN

-333 EPRSDPITTRPSPNI
+333 EPRSDPITTRPSPNM

-353 IQSSPMNVTT
+353 VQSSPMAVTT

-373 RGLPSSTAAEPR
+373 KGLPSSTAAEPR

-393 SQEKRAARLRRELHA
+393 SQEKRAARLRKELHA
-408 EHGLNMLQDS
+408 EHGLDMLQES
-418 SDDDG
+418 SDDDD
-423 WSQERRTAQRR
+423 WSQERRIAQRR

-478 RFRKQGEKQDLEIS
+478 RFKKQGEKQDFEIS

-505 ERNADDERPTA
+505 EGNGEDERPTA
-516 HEDDYDGEGMEEGE
+516 HEDDYHGEGMEEGE
-530 DSGEDAGDDV
+530 EYEEGDEDDV

-555 EADGD
+555 GADGD
-560 DADGDEDEGEGTVH
+560 DANGGEDEGEETMHG
-574 RESDMEDGD
+574 ESDMEDGD
-583 TTEVTNPE
+583 NAEIANPE
-591 GRSPTKAFTTSNGE
+591 GRSPKKPFTTSNGE
-605 PIVSSTQRSAIADSQ
+605 PLISSTQRSAIADSQ
-620 PQQQQSQPH
+620 PQQQQQSPPH
-629 QPEPAP
+629 QSKSAP
-635 PKNLS
+635 PRNLS

-676 SQPEVG
+676 SQPEGG

-687 SPPLPRAGIA
+687 SPPLPKAGNS
-697 HVSQP
+697 HFSQP
-702 QLGEST
+702 QVGETT
-708 PQDGEDASMARKDML
+708 PHDGEDASMARKDML
-723 AQFQGKQRSIAE
+723 AQFQGKQQSVAE
-735 QHTTSE
+735 QNNTSE
-741 TANEIPESDIA
+741 TANEIPESDVA
-752 QPINSGP
+752 QPINSGQH
-759 VSTHHEAVQD
+759 STDHGASQD
-769 PQSQE
+769 PQSE
-774 RLMPGAP
+774 EHPVPGAP
-781 YSTARTHQSSQPSP
+781 YSTARTHQSSQPS
-795 AKPAKP
+795 PAKP

-841 AVSAEGQDFDVM
+841 AVSGEGQDFDVM

-870 VSSPPRRR
+870 MSSPPRRR
-878 AAKRRKLAAE
+878 AAKRRKVAAG
-888 SGRDV
+888 SRKDV
-893 DPQGQAEDELCVAP
+893 EPQGQVEEEPREATQNAEA
-907 QSAEREGQAERY
+907 EGQVERPLSERR
-919 DREELYRVQQSEL
+919 DRVQETEPRL
-932 RHDEG
+932 GEV
-937 PQQSPSKDYEPP
+937 PQQSASQGNDPP
-949 LSTSEGQPLPRGTQE
+949 LSTPNEQPLPKGTQE
-964 SAREREA
+964 SANEREA

-985 GKAATKNQIGDAG
+985 GKAVPARKTGQAG
-998 KAAGAHVSEAVNEQ
+998 KAADAHVPEAVNGL
-1012 PKSAAKSAAV
+1012 PRSAAKSAPV

-1035 NSRAHE
+1035 NSRAQE
-1041 AEKIQGREQ
+1041 AEKLQKPEQ
-1050 PATPAAE
+1050 PGTPAAE
-1057 DRHPATETPA
+1057 DRRTATETPA
-1067 PATTGW
+1067 PATTGRPI
-1073 STTSNKPTN
+1073 SPNKPA
-1082 DPLPAVSGSA
+1082 DYPPLAASESA

-1097 PQESLPVVA
+1097 PHEPLPVVA
-1106 PHRIFALFKG
+1106 PQRIFALFKG

-1127 STSADAKTHRV
+1127 STSFDAKTHRV
-1138 RFEDQNLTSIDSHLT
+1138 RFEDQNLTSIDAHLT

-1174 VWVIVGFGVE
+1174 VWVIVGFGE
-1184 PQTTVEEG
+1184 EAQTAGDEE
-1192 SKGSEEVGCDV
+1192 SKGLEGVGCDV
-1203 YGRTIVKV
+1203 YGRTVVKV
-1211 QKRSGGSGG
+1211 QKRSGGAGG
-1220 RASLSASTGAAEL
+1220 RASLSAATGAAEL
-1233 KVEGKVWDVL
+1233 KGEGQVFDVL

-1260 RLSRVEQQPLDSGG
+1260 RLPRAEQQQPRDSR
-1274 AAGRLG
+1274 ASNGRLG

-1285 LQTQDVETPGSRSR
+1285 LQTPDIETPGSRSR

-1320 SFDDVATRTGGI
+1320 SFDDVITKSGGL

-1375 DLDGSGND
+1375 DLDASGND
-1383 AAPLGRS
+1383 PTPLRRS
-1390 TSKNKRSVEND
+1390 TSKKKKSVDDVREVMHD
-1401 TEGTDDDGG
+1401 GGDGDGEGTT
-1410 EEGPNPLLRLKPQYH
+1410 PPLLRLKPQYH

-1445 ALALNLPTLSARWV
+1445 ALALNLPTLSSRWV

-1467 FSSAAAARPPEP
+1467 SAAAAAAN
-1479 SSTTTNRRQDPPS
+1479 SS
-1492 SVPLPWPT
+1492 PLPWST

-1508 AYLSGAI
+1508 AYLSGAV

-1520 QPTYPAS
+1520 SPTYPAS

-1535 AHRPLLLQGDGVLIV
+1535 AHRPLLLNDDGVLIV
-1550 APAAAAGSGGAGSGG
+1550 APAAAVGGGGGAGAG

-1594 GLEEVR
+1594 GLEQVR
-1600 GLLGGQSQWDDEDQ
+1600 GLLRENGQDDGVGEEARGG
-1614 GTMGGRW
+1614 W

-1630 GTASVRVFGGD
+1630 GEASARVFGGS
-1641 GDGGK
+1641 GAK
-1646 GRGGGTAG
+1646 GSSSAA

-1668 TGGGGGGGGGER
+1668 NGGGGSSGEKA
-1680 LGDAK
+1680 GDGK
-1685 AMSVTSPDGRVKVV
+1685 AMAVASPDGRVKVV

-1713 AG
+1713 VG

>member
-323 PSSPV
+323 PSSPI

-333 EPRSDPITTRPSPNI
+333 EPRSDPVTTRPSPNI

-353 IQSSPMNVTT
+353 TQSSPMNVTT
-363 SSPVATFAAG
+363 SSPVATLAAG

-393 SQEKRAARLRRELHA
+393 SQEKRAARLRKELHA

-418 SDDDG
+418 SDDDD

-447 SKIRAPSRPGS
+447 SKIRAPSRLGS

-464 KANAIVDLITPAPE
+464 KANAIVDLITPAPD

-505 ERNADDERPTA
+505 EGNADDERPTA
-516 HEDDYDGEGMEEGE
+516 HEDDYDGEGMEEAE
-530 DSGEDAGDDV
+530 ESGEDAEDDV

-555 EADGD
+555 GANGD
-560 DADGDEDEGEGTVH
+560 DANGDEDEGEGTVH

-620 PQQQQSQPH
+620 PQQQQQSQPH
-629 QPEPAP
+629 QPESAP

-702 QLGEST
+702 QLGETT
-708 PQDGEDASMARKDML
+708 PQDSEDASMVRKDML
-723 AQFQGKQRSIAE
+723 AQFQGKQGSIAE
-735 QHTTSE
+735 QHNISQ

-759 VSTHHEAVQD
+759 DSTHHEAAEG
-769 PQSQE
+769 PRSQE
-774 RLMPGAP
+774 RIIPGAP

-795 AKPAKP
+795 AKP

-806 TTQTSKTSSND
+806 TTQTSKASSND

-822 AGVRRFAEIAADPT
+822 AGVRRFAEIAADPA

-853 GLMDGVMTE
+853 GLMEGVMTE

-878 AAKRRKLAAE
+878 AAKRRKVAAE

-893 DPQGQAEDELCVAP
+893 EPQGQGEEELHKAP
-907 QSAEREGQAERY
+907 QGAEREGQAERD
-919 DREELYRVQQSEL
+919 DREGLDRVQQSEL

-937 PQQSPSKDYEPP
+937 PQQSPSKDHEPP
-949 LSTSEGQPLPRGTQE
+949 LSTPERHALPRGTQE

-985 GKAATKNQIGDAG
+985 GKAATKDQTGEDG
-998 KAAGAHVSEAVNEQ
+998 KAAGAHVSEAANGR

-1022 KQYGRKGVARSKR
+1022 KQYGKKGVARSKR
-1035 NSRAHE
+1035 NSRAQE
-1041 AEKIQGREQ
+1041 AEKIQGRVQ

-1057 DRHPATETPA
+1057 HHPAATETLA
-1067 PATTGW
+1067 PTTTGR
-1073 STTSNKPTN
+1073 SNSSNKPAG
-1082 DPLPAVSGSA
+1082 DHSLAASESA

-1097 PQESLPVVA
+1097 PQEPLPVVA

-1174 VWVIVGFGVE
+1174 VWVIVGFDEKV
-1184 PQTTVEEG
+1184 QTEEDEG
-1192 SKGSEEVGCDV
+1192 SKGSEGVGCDI

-1211 QKRSGGSGG
+1211 QKRSGGASG
-1220 RASLSASTGAAEL
+1220 RASLSASTGAVEL
-1233 KVEGKVWDVL
+1233 KGEGEVWDVL

-1260 RLSRVEQQPLDSGG
+1260 RLPRVEQQPLNPRGT
-1274 AAGRLG
+1274 AGRLG

-1285 LQTQDVETPGSRSR
+1285 LQTPDAETPGSRSR

-1320 SFDDVATRTGGI
+1320 SFDDVATRTGGL

-1357 RNGGMILE
+1357 RNGGLILE

-1390 TSKNKRSVEND
+1390 TSKNKNPVED
-1401 TEGTDDDGG
+1401 GTEGTDDDGG
-1410 EEGPNPLLRLKPQYH
+1410 EEGPKPLLRLKPQYR

-1467 FSSAAAARPPEP
+1467 SSSSSAAATPHEPP
-1479 SSTTTNRRQDPPS
+1479 TTNNRRQDPPS
-1492 SVPLPWPT
+1492 SAPLPWPT

-1520 QPTYPAS
+1520 STTYPAS

-1550 APAAAAGSGGAGSGG
+1550 APAATTTGGAGG
-1565 KSASQAWERRKAYA
+1565 KNASQAWERRKAYA
-1579 FLTLALGAGRVRRVA
+1579 FLTLALGAGR
-1594 GLEEVR
+1594 
-1600 GLLGGQSQWDDEDQ
+1600 
-1614 GTMGGRW
+1614 
-1621 KWVYVDGDV
+1621 
-1630 GTASVRVFGGD
+1630 
-1641 GDGGK
+1641 
-1646 GRGGGTAG
+1646 
-1654 GGKGKRKRD
+1654 
-1663 GSLGF
+1663 
-1668 TGGGGGGGGGER
+1668 
-1680 LGDAK
+1680 
-1685 AMSVTSPDGRVKVV
+1685 
-1699 NDEFVVQSLILGAL
+1699 
-1713 AG
+1713 

>member
-15 LNQLDAVKRQLL
+15 LNQIDAVKRQLL
-27 QTHGRPSVDAQYSAN
+27 QTHTRPSVDAQNSAN
-42 ETRLQQ
+42 EPLLQQ
-48 NADDSSA
+48 NDDDNRSG
-55 KVDDSNAASDD
+55 KVDDSNAAIRN
-66 AARPVAENDEH
+66 AARPAIENDEH

-96 PATRQVPRL
+96 PAQRQVPRL

-118 MVHQSPSQQAFKDMT
+118 MVHQSPSQQAFRDMT

-167 IDGATETPRKTMLFL
+167 VDGAVETPRKTMLFL

-188 RETYNSATSGDGE
+188 RETYNSAASGDGE

-219 AHAWDGQRSQGRESA
+219 ANAWDGQRSQGKESA
-234 TSDFDELLRSPQETQ
+234 TSDFEELLRSPQETQ

-280 DLLTSAPTTTTN
+280 DLLISAPTTTTN
-292 ANKTPGY
+292 ASKTPGY
-299 SQLFQ
+299 SQIFQ

-333 EPRSDPITTRPSPNI
+333 EPRSDPITTRPSPNM

-353 IQSSPMNVTT
+353 VQSSPMAVTT

-373 RGLPSSTAAEPR
+373 KGLPSSTAAEPR

-393 SQEKRAARLRRELHA
+393 SQEKRAARLRKELHA
-408 EHGLNMLQDS
+408 EHGLDMLQES
-418 SDDDG
+418 SDDDD
-423 WSQERRTAQRR
+423 WSQERRSAQRR

-478 RFRKQGEKQDLEIS
+478 RFRKQGGKQDFEIS

-505 ERNADDERPTA
+505 EGNGEDERPTA

-530 DSGEDAGDDV
+530 ESGEDAEDDV

-555 EADGD
+555 GADGD
-560 DADGDEDEGEGTVH
+560 NANGDEDEGEETTHG
-574 RESDMEDGD
+574 ESDVEDGGNAA
-583 TTEVTNPE
+583 EVTNPE
-591 GRSPTKAFTTSNGE
+591 GRSPKKPFTTSNGE
-605 PIVSSTQRSAIADSQ
+605 PLMSSTQRSAIADSQ
-620 PQQQQSQPH
+620 PQQQHSQP
-629 QPEPAP
+629 QPESAP

-676 SQPEVG
+676 SQPEGG

-687 SPPLPRAGIA
+687 SPPLPKAGNS
-697 HVSQP
+697 HFSQP
-702 QLGEST
+702 QVGETT
-708 PQDGEDASMARKDML
+708 PHDGEDASMARKDML
-723 AQFQGKQRSIAE
+723 AQFQGKQRSVAE
-735 QHTTSE
+735 QNNTSE
-741 TANEIPESDIA
+741 TANEIPESDVA

-759 VSTHHEAVQD
+759 DSTHHGAFQN
-769 PQSQE
+769 PQSEE
-774 RLMPGAP
+774 RPVPGAP

-795 AKPAKP
+795 AKP

-806 TTQTSKTSSND
+806 TTQTSKTSND

-841 AVSAEGQDFDVM
+841 AVSGEGQDFDVM

-878 AAKRRKLAAE
+878 AAKRRKVAAG
-888 SGRDV
+888 SSKDV
-893 DPQGQAEDELCVAP
+893 EPQGQVEEEPREATQNAEV
-907 QSAEREGQAERY
+907 EGQVERPLSERR
-919 DREELYRVQQSEL
+919 DRVQETEP
-932 RHDEG
+932 RHG
-937 PQQSPSKDYEPP
+937 VVPQQSASQENDLP
-949 LSTSEGQPLPRGTQE
+949 LTAPDEQPLPKGTQE
-964 SAREREA
+964 SANEREA

-985 GKAATKNQIGDAG
+985 GKAVPARKTGEDG
-998 KAAGAHVSEAVNEQ
+998 KAADAHVPEAVNEL
-1012 PKSAAKSAAV
+1012 PRSAAKSAPV

-1035 NSRAHE
+1035 NSRAQE
-1041 AEKIQGREQ
+1041 VKKPQKPAQ
-1050 PATPAAE
+1050 PGTPAAE
-1057 DRHPATETPA
+1057 DRRTATETPA
-1067 PATTGW
+1067 PATTGRPN
-1073 STTSNKPTN
+1073 SLNKSAD
-1082 DPLPAVSGSA
+1082 DPPVAASESA
-1092 HAARE
+1092 QAARE
-1097 PQESLPVVA
+1097 PNEPLPVVA
-1106 PHRIFALFKG
+1106 PQRIFALFKG

-1127 STSADAKTHRV
+1127 STSLDAKTHRV
-1138 RFEDQNLTSIDSHLT
+1138 RFEDQNLTSIDAHLT

-1174 VWVIVGFGVE
+1174 VWVIVGFGE
-1184 PQTTVEEG
+1184 EAQTAGDEESKGLEG
-1192 SKGSEEVGCDV
+1192 SGCDV
-1203 YGRTIVKV
+1203 YGRTVVKV
-1211 QKRSGGSGG
+1211 QKKSGGAGG
-1220 RASLSASTGAAEL
+1220 RASLSAAAGAAEL
-1233 KVEGKVWDVL
+1233 KGEGQVFDVL

-1260 RLSRVEQQPLDSGG
+1260 RLPRAEQQQPLDSRGTT
-1274 AAGRLG
+1274 ARLG

-1285 LQTQDVETPGSRSR
+1285 LQTPDIETPGSRSR

-1320 SFDDVATRTGGI
+1320 SFDDVITKSGGL

-1375 DLDGSGND
+1375 DLDASGND
-1383 AAPLGRS
+1383 STPLRRS
-1390 TSKNKRSVEND
+1390 TSKNKKSVDDDREVMHD
-1401 TEGTDDDGG
+1401 GGDGDGEGTKR
-1410 EEGPNPLLRLKPQYH
+1410 PLLRLKPQYH

-1445 ALALNLPTLSARWV
+1445 ALALNLPTLSSRWV
-1459 TDSLASAS
+1459 IDSLASAS
-1467 FSSAAAARPPEP
+1467 ASAAAANP
-1479 SSTTTNRRQDPPS
+1479 S
-1492 SVPLPWPT
+1492 PLPWST

-1520 QPTYPAS
+1520 SPTYPAS

-1535 AHRPLLLQGDGVLIV
+1535 AQRPLLLNDDGVLIV
-1550 APAAAAGSGGAGSGG
+1550 APAAATGGGGGAGGGG

-1600 GLLGGQSQWDDEDQ
+1600 GLLRENGQDDGVGEEVRGG
-1614 GTMGGRW
+1614 W

-1630 GTASVRVFGGD
+1630 MEASARVFG

-1646 GRGGGTAG
+1646 GRGRSTA

-1668 TGGGGGGGGGER
+1668 TGGGGGSSGEKV
-1680 LGDAK
+1680 GDGK
-1685 AMSVTSPDGRVKVV
+1685 AMAVASPDGRVKVV

-1713 AG
+1713 VG

>member
-15 LNQLDAVKRQLL
+15 LNQIDAVKRQLL
-27 QTHGRPSVDAQYSAN
+27 QTHTRPSVDAQNSAD
-42 ETRLQQ
+42 EPLLQR
-48 NADDSSA
+48 NDDDSSG
-55 KVDDSNAASDD
+55 KFDDSNAASGN
-66 AARPVAENDEH
+66 AARPAIENDEH

-96 PATRQVPRL
+96 PAQRQVPRL

-118 MVHQSPSQQAFKDMT
+118 MVHQSPSQQAFRDMT

-167 IDGATETPRKTMLFL
+167 MDGAVETPRKTMLFL

-188 RETYNSATSGDGE
+188 RETYNSAASGDGE

-219 AHAWDGQRSQGRESA
+219 ANAWDGQRSQGKESA
-234 TSDFDELLRSPQETQ
+234 TSDFEELLRSPQETQ

-280 DLLTSAPTTTTN
+280 DLLTSAPTTVTN

-304 FGKTAPALNATQMF
+304 FGKTAPAFNATQMF

-333 EPRSDPITTRPSPNI
+333 EPRSDPITTRPSPNM
-348 RHTQY
+348 RYTQY
-353 IQSSPMNVTT
+353 VQSSPMALTT

-373 RGLPSSTAAEPR
+373 KGLPSSTAAEPR

-393 SQEKRAARLRRELHA
+393 SQEKRAARLRKELHA
-408 EHGLNMLQDS
+408 EHGLDMLQEN
-418 SDDDG
+418 SDDDD
-423 WSQERRTAQRR
+423 WSQERRSAQRR

-478 RFRKQGEKQDLEIS
+478 RFKKQGEKQDFEIS

-505 ERNADDERPTA
+505 EGNGEDERPTA
-516 HEDDYDGEGMEEGE
+516 HEDDYDGEGMEEGGE
-530 DSGEDAGDDV
+530 SGEDAEDDV

-555 EADGD
+555 GADGD
-560 DADGDEDEGEGTVH
+560 NANGGEDEGGETMHGG
-574 RESDMEDGD
+574 SDMEDGD
-583 TTEVTNPE
+583 NAEVINPE
-591 GRSPTKAFTTSNGE
+591 RRSPTKPFTTNNGE
-605 PIVSSTQRSAIADSQ
+605 PLVSSTQRSAIADSQ
-620 PQQQQSQPH
+620 PQQQQIQPH
-629 QPEPAP
+629 QPESAP

-676 SQPEVG
+676 SQPERG

-687 SPPLPRAGIA
+687 SPPLPKTSTS

-702 QLGEST
+702 QLGETT
-708 PQDGEDASMARKDML
+708 PHGGEDASMARKDML
-723 AQFQGKQRSIAE
+723 AQFQGKQRSVAE
-735 QHTTSE
+735 QNNTSE

-752 QPINSGP
+752 QPINFGP
-759 VSTHHEAVQD
+759 DSIHHGASQN
-769 PQSQE
+769 PQSEE
-774 RLMPGAP
+774 RPVPGAP
-781 YSTARTHQSSQPSP
+781 SSTARSHQSSQPSP
-795 AKPAKP
+795 AKPH
-801 QHPRL
+801 HPRL

-841 AVSAEGQDFDVM
+841 AVSGEGQDFDVM

-878 AAKRRKLAAE
+878 AAKRRKVVAG
-888 SGRDV
+888 SSRDV
-893 DPQGQAEDELCVAP
+893 ELQGQVEEEPREAP
-907 QSAEREGQAERY
+907 QDAEMESQVERPLSERR
-919 DREELYRVQQSEL
+919 DRVQGTQP
-932 RHDEG
+932 RHGEV
-937 PQQSPSKDYEPP
+937 PQQSASQGNDPP
-949 LSTSEGQPLPRGTQE
+949 LSAPDEQPLPKGMQK
-964 SAREREA
+964 SANEREA

-985 GKAATKNQIGDAG
+985 GKVATKKKTGE
-998 KAAGAHVSEAVNEQ
+998 AAQAANEHMSEAVNEL
-1012 PKSAAKSAAV
+1012 PRSAAKSAAV
-1022 KQYGRKGVARSKR
+1022 KQYGRKGVARRKR
-1035 NSRAHE
+1035 NSRAQE
-1041 AEKIQGREQ
+1041 AKKPQKPEQ
-1050 PATPAAE
+1050 PGTPAAE
-1057 DRHPATETPA
+1057 DRHAATEKPA
-1067 PATTGW
+1067 PATTGRP
-1073 STTSNKPTN
+1073 SSPNKPAD
-1082 DPLPAVSGSA
+1082 DPPLAASESA
-1092 HAARE
+1092 HAAHE
-1097 PQESLPVVA
+1097 PQEPLPIVA
-1106 PHRIFALFKG
+1106 PQRIFALFKG

-1127 STSADAKTHRV
+1127 STSPDAKTRRV

-1153 CPLDL
+1153 CALDL

-1174 VWVIVGFGVE
+1174 VWVIVGFGE
-1184 PQTTVEEG
+1184 EAQTTGDEG
-1192 SKGSEEVGCDV
+1192 SKGLEGVGCDIH
-1203 YGRTIVKV
+1203 GRTVVKV
-1211 QKRSGGSGG
+1211 QKRSAGSGG
-1220 RASLSASTGAAEL
+1220 RASLSAAAGAGEL
-1233 KVEGKVWDVL
+1233 KVEGQVFDVL

-1260 RLSRVEQQPLDSGG
+1260 RVPRAEQQQPVDSRGTT
-1274 AAGRLG
+1274 GRLG

-1285 LQTQDVETPGSRSR
+1285 LQTPDIETPGSRSR
-1299 RGGTTSKVAKRTSHL
+1299 RGGTTSKVAKRMSHL

-1320 SFDDVATRTGGI
+1320 SFDDVVAKSGGI

-1375 DLDGSGND
+1375 DLDASGND
-1383 AAPLGRS
+1383 STPLRRS
-1390 TSKNKRSVEND
+1390 TSKTKKSIDDDREVMGD
-1401 TEGTDDDGG
+1401 GGDGDGEGTT
-1410 EEGPNPLLRLKPQYH
+1410 PPPLRLKPQYH

-1445 ALALNLPTLSARWV
+1445 ALALNLPTLSSRWV

-1467 FSSAAAARPPEP
+1467 SSAANSREP
-1479 SSTTTNRRQDPPS
+1479 STAAANPS
-1492 SVPLPWPT
+1492 PLPWAT

-1520 QPTYPAS
+1520 SPTYPAS

-1535 AHRPLLLQGDGVLIV
+1535 AHRPLLLNDDGVLIV
-1550 APAAAAGSGGAGSGG
+1550 APAAATSSGAGGGGG

-1579 FLTLALGAGRVRRVA
+1579 FLTLALGAGKVRRVA

-1600 GLLGGQSQWDDEDQ
+1600 GLLGRSEQ
-1614 GTMGGRW
+1614 GGEEVQRGW

-1630 GTASVRVFGGD
+1630 GEASARVFG

-1646 GRGGGTAG
+1646 GRGSSAV

-1668 TGGGGGGGGGER
+1668 NGGGGSSGEP
-1680 LGDAK
+1680 
-1685 AMSVTSPDGRVKVV
+1685 MSVASPDGRVKVV

-1713 AG
+1713 VG

>member
-15 LNQLDAVKRQLL
+15 LNHIDAVKRQLL
-27 QTHGRPSVDAQYSAN
+27 QTHTRPSIDAQDSAN
-42 ETRLQQ
+42 RPLLQQ
-48 NADDSSA
+48 NDDDSSN
-55 KVDDSNAASDD
+55 VTSGNAS
-66 AARPVAENDEH
+66 RPVAENDEL

-87 AYRTPAHTS
+87 AYVTPAYTS
-96 PATRQVPRL
+96 PASRQVPRL

-167 IDGATETPRKTMLFL
+167 MDGAAETPRKTMLFL

-188 RETYNSATSGDGE
+188 RETYNSAASGEGE

-219 AHAWDGQRSQGRESA
+219 ANAWEGQRSQGKESA
-234 TSDFDELLRSPQETQ
+234 TSDFEELLRSPQETQ

-268 PTTAG
+268 PSTAG

-323 PSSPV
+323 PSSPL

-333 EPRSDPITTRPSPNI
+333 EPRSDPITTRPSPNM

-353 IQSSPMNVTT
+353 VQSSPMGVTT
-363 SSPVATFAAG
+363 SSPIATFAAG

-393 SQEKRAARLRRELHA
+393 SQEKRAARLRKELHA
-408 EHGLNMLQDS
+408 EHGLNMLQES
-418 SDDDG
+418 SDDDD
-423 WSQERRTAQRR
+423 WSQERRSAQRR

-447 SKIRAPSRPGS
+447 SKVRAPSRPGS

-478 RFRKQGEKQDLEIS
+478 RFRKQGEKQDFEIS

-497 ADEVMAEV
+497 ADEVMPEV
-505 ERNADDERPTA
+505 EVNGEDERTTA

-530 DSGEDAGDDV
+530 DSEQDAEDDV

-555 EADGD
+555 VADGN
-560 DADGDEDEGEGTVH
+560 DAKGGEDEGEETVH
-574 RESDMEDGD
+574 GESDMEDGD
-583 TTEVTNPE
+583 NAEVTNPE
-591 GRSPTKAFTTSNGE
+591 GRSLTKPFTTSNGE
-605 PIVSSTQRSAIADSQ
+605 PLVSSTQRSAIADSQ

-629 QPEPAP
+629 QPESAP

-676 SQPEVG
+676 SQPEGG

-687 SPPLPRAGIA
+687 SPPLPKAGNSHA
-697 HVSQP
+697 SQP
-702 QLGEST
+702 QLGET
-708 PQDGEDASMARKDML
+708 APQDGEEASMARKDML
-723 AQFQGKQRSIAE
+723 AQFQGKQRSVAE
-735 QHTTSE
+735 QNNTSE
-741 TANEIPESDIA
+741 TANEIPESDVA
-752 QPINSGP
+752 QPGNSGLD
-759 VSTHHEAVQD
+759 STHRRTSQD
-769 PQSQE
+769 PQSEE
-774 RLMPGAP
+774 RPVPGAP
-781 YSTARTHQSSQPSP
+781 YSTARTHQSSQPS
-795 AKPAKP
+795 PAKP

-841 AVSAEGQDFDVM
+841 AVSGEGQDFDVM
-853 GLMDGVMTE
+853 GLMEGVMTE

-870 VSSPPRRR
+870 VNSPPRRR
-878 AAKRRKLAAE
+878 AAKRRKVTAG
-888 SGRDV
+888 SNKDV
-893 DPQGQAEDELCVAP
+893 ETQGQVEEEPRETPQDAEV
-907 QSAEREGQAERY
+907 EGQVERPLSERR
-919 DREELYRVQQSEL
+919 DRVQETEPRHSEV
-932 RHDEG
+932 
-937 PQQSPSKDYEPP
+937 PQQSPGKDHEPS
-949 LSTSEGQPLPRGTQE
+949 LSTLDDQPMSKGTQE

-971 AGAAAVSQ
+971 DGAAAVSQ
-979 LLSTRN
+979 LLSTRKGKAVPARKTGEV
-985 GKAATKNQIGDAG
+985 GKAAD
-998 KAAGAHVSEAVNEQ
+998 AHVPEAANEM
-1012 PKSAAKSAAV
+1012 PRSAAKSAAV
-1022 KQYGRKGVARSKR
+1022 KQYGRRGVARSKR
-1035 NSRAHE
+1035 NSRAQE
-1041 AEKIQGREQ
+1041 AERTQEPEQ
-1050 PATPAAE
+1050 PGSPASKDLHAV
-1057 DRHPATETPA
+1057 TETPA
-1067 PATTGW
+1067 PATTGGP
-1073 STTSNKPTN
+1073 TSPNKPAD
-1082 DPLPAVSGSA
+1082 DPPLAASESA

-1097 PQESLPVVA
+1097 PHEPLPVVA
-1106 PHRIFALFKG
+1106 PQRIFALFKG

-1127 STSADAKTHRV
+1127 STSPDAKTHRV

-1153 CPLDL
+1153 CPLAL

-1163 IKVDGKGWRKD
+1163 IKVDGKGWRKE
-1174 VWVIVGFGVE
+1174 VWVIVGFGAE
-1184 PQTTVEEG
+1184 AQTTVEEG
-1192 SKGSEEVGCDV
+1192 SKGLEGVGSDIH
-1203 YGRTIVKV
+1203 GRTVVKV
-1211 QKRSGGSGG
+1211 QKRSGGVGG
-1220 RASLSASTGAAEL
+1220 RASLSAATGPAEL
-1233 KVEGKVWDVL
+1233 KGEGQVFDVL

-1260 RLSRVEQQPLDSGG
+1260 RLPRAQRQQQQQPLDSRGT
-1274 AAGRLG
+1274 AGRLG

-1285 LQTQDVETPGSRSR
+1285 LQTPDIEMPGSRSR

-1314 REESVS
+1314 RDESVS
-1320 SFDDVATRTGGI
+1320 SFDDVVAKSGGI

-1375 DLDGSGND
+1375 DLDANGNEST
-1383 AAPLGRS
+1383 PVRRN
-1390 TSKNKRSVEND
+1390 TSKKTKPVGDENEETNGGSD
-1401 TEGTDDDGG
+1401 GEGTK
-1410 EEGPNPLLRLKPQYH
+1410 PLLRLKPQYH

-1445 ALALNLPTLSARWV
+1445 ALALNLPTLSSRWV

-1467 FSSAAAARPPEP
+1467 AATPREP
-1479 SSTTTNRRQDPPS
+1479 SATAANPSRSSSPS
-1492 SVPLPWPT
+1492 SPLPWAT

-1520 QPTYPAS
+1520 SPTYLAS

-1535 AHRPLLLQGDGVLIV
+1535 AHRPLLLNDDGVLIV
-1550 APAAAAGSGGAGSGG
+1550 APAAATGAGAGG

-1579 FLTLALGAGRVRRVA
+1579 FLTLALGAGKVRRVA

-1600 GLLGGQSQWDDEDQ
+1600 GLLRESEQGDDEGGQEVQ
-1614 GTMGGRW
+1614 GGW

-1630 GTASVRVFGGD
+1630 GEASARVFGG
-1641 GDGGK
+1641 GRVK
-1646 GRGGGTAG
+1646 GSSSAAG
-1654 GGKGKRKRD
+1654 AKGKRKRD

-1668 TGGGGGGGGGER
+1668 NGSGGGSSGEKV
-1680 LGDAK
+1680 GDGK
-1685 AMSVTSPDGRVKVV
+1685 AMSVASPDGRVKVV

-1713 AG
+1713 VG

>member
-1 MASLATESS
+1 
-10 VGSVP
+10 
-15 LNQLDAVKRQLL
+15 
-27 QTHGRPSVDAQYSAN
+27 
-42 ETRLQQ
+42 
-48 NADDSSA
+48 
-55 KVDDSNAASDD
+55 
-66 AARPVAENDEH
+66 
-77 SAVIPESHES
+77 
-87 AYRTPAHTS
+87 
-96 PATRQVPRL
+96 
-105 SSIKSAPPAEMEA
+105 

-167 IDGATETPRKTMLFL
+167 MEGAAETPRKTMLFL

-188 RETYNSATSGDGE
+188 RETYHSAASGDGE

-219 AHAWDGQRSQGRESA
+219 ANAWDVQRSQGKESA
-234 TSDFDELLRSPQETQ
+234 TSDFEELLRSPQETQ

-273 HKRNRSG
+273 HKRKRSG

-333 EPRSDPITTRPSPNI
+333 EPRSDPITTRPSPNM

-353 IQSSPMNVTT
+353 IQSSPMAVTT

-373 RGLPSSTAAEPR
+373 KGLPSSTAAEPR

-393 SQEKRAARLRRELHA
+393 SQEKRAARLRKELHA
-408 EHGLNMLQDS
+408 EHGLNMLQES
-418 SDDDG
+418 SDEDD
-423 WSQERRTAQRR
+423 WSQERRSAQRR

-458 RPSSSR
+458 RLSSSR

-478 RFRKQGEKQDLEIS
+478 RFRKQGDKQDFEIS

-505 ERNADDERPTA
+505 EGNGADERPTA
-516 HEDDYDGEGMEEGE
+516 HEDDYDGDGMEEEEG
-530 DSGEDAGDDV
+530 SGEDAEDDV

-555 EADGD
+555 GADGD
-560 DADGDEDEGEGTVH
+560 GANGGEGEGEETMH
-574 RESDMEDGD
+574 GESDTEDGD
-583 TTEVTNPE
+583 NAEVTDPE
-591 GRSPTKAFTTSNGE
+591 GRSPKKPFTTSNGE
-605 PIVSSTQRSAIADSQ
+605 PLVSSTQRSAIADSQ
-620 PQQQQSQPH
+620 PQQQQSQAH
-629 QPEPAP
+629 QLESAP
-635 PKNLS
+635 PRNLS

-676 SQPEVG
+676 SQPEGG

-687 SPPLPRAGIA
+687 SPPLPKAG
-697 HVSQP
+697 HSHFSQP
-702 QLGEST
+702 QLGETT
-708 PQDGEDASMARKDML
+708 PHDGEDASMARKDML
-723 AQFQGKQRSIAE
+723 AKFQGKQRSIAE
-735 QHTTSE
+735 QNHTSE
-741 TANEIPESDIA
+741 TADEIPESDVA

-759 VSTHHEAVQD
+759 DSTHHGASQD
-769 PQSQE
+769 PQSEE
-774 RLMPGAP
+774 RPVPGAP
-781 YSTARTHQSSQPSP
+781 YSTARTHQSSQPS
-795 AKPAKP
+795 PAKP

-841 AVSAEGQDFDVM
+841 AVSGEGQDFDVM

-878 AAKRRKLAAE
+878 AAKRRKVAAG
-888 SGRDV
+888 SSKDV
-893 DPQGQAEDELCVAP
+893 KPQGQVEEEPREAP
-907 QSAEREGQAERY
+907 QDVEMEGQAERPLSERR
-919 DREELYRVQQSEL
+919 DRVQETEP
-932 RHDEG
+932 RHGEV
-937 PQQSPSKDYEPP
+937 PQQSASQGNDSPV
-949 LSTSEGQPLPRGTQE
+949 STPDDQPLPKGTQE
-964 SAREREA
+964 SAKEREA

-979 LLSTRN
+979 LLSTRK
-985 GKAATKNQIGDAG
+985 GKVATKKKTGEAG
-998 KAAGAHVSEAVNEQ
+998 EATNADMSEAMNEL
-1012 PKSAAKSAAV
+1012 PRSAAKSAPV

-1035 NSRAHE
+1035 NSRTQE
-1041 AEKIQGREQ
+1041 AEKLQKLEQ
-1050 PATPAAE
+1050 P
-1057 DRHPATETPA
+1057 ETPA
-1067 PATTGW
+1067 PATTGGPK
-1073 STTSNKPTN
+1073 SPNKPA
-1082 DPLPAVSGSA
+1082 DDLFVAAPESA

-1097 PQESLPVVA
+1097 PSEPHEPLPVVA
-1106 PHRIFALFKG
+1106 PQRIFALFKG

-1127 STSADAKTHRV
+1127 STSPDAKTHRV

-1153 CPLDL
+1153 CALEL

-1174 VWVIVGFGVE
+1174 VWVIVGFGE
-1184 PQTTVEEG
+1184 EAQTTGDEG
-1192 SKGSEEVGCDV
+1192 SKGWEGTGCDIH
-1203 YGRTIVKV
+1203 GRTVVKV
-1211 QKRSGGSGG
+1211 QKRSGGGGG
-1220 RASLSASTGAAEL
+1220 RASLSATAGIGEL
-1233 KVEGKVWDVL
+1233 KGEGQVFDVL

-1260 RLSRVEQQPLDSGG
+1260 KVPRAEQQPLDSKGSN
-1274 AAGRLG
+1274 GRLG

-1285 LQTQDVETPGSRSR
+1285 LQTPDVETPGSRSR
-1299 RGGTTSKVAKRTSHL
+1299 RGGTASKVAKRTSHL

-1320 SFDDVATRTGGI
+1320 SFDDVIAKSGGI

-1344 NEAEKSEVTRLIR
+1344 HEAEKSEVTRLIR

-1383 AAPLGRS
+1383 STPLRRS
-1390 TSKNKRSVEND
+1390 TSKKNKPVDDD
-1401 TEGTDDDGG
+1401 TEETNEASDGDD
-1410 EEGPNPLLRLKPQYH
+1410 PKPLLRLKPQYH

-1445 ALALNLPTLSARWV
+1445 ALALNLPTLSSRWI
-1459 TDSLASAS
+1459 TDSLASV
-1467 FSSAAAARPPEP
+1467 AAATPREP
-1479 SSTTTNRRQDPPS
+1479 SSTTAANPS
-1492 SVPLPWPT
+1492 PLPWAT

-1520 QPTYPAS
+1520 SPTYPAS

-1535 AHRPLLLQGDGVLIV
+1535 AHRPLLLNDDGVLIV
-1550 APAAAAGSGGAGSGG
+1550 APAAVSGGGGGG

-1579 FLTLALGAGRVRRVA
+1579 FLTLALGAGKVRRVA

-1600 GLLGGQSQWDDEDQ
+1600 ALLRESEQGEEVQGG
-1614 GTMGGRW
+1614 W

-1630 GTASVRVFGGD
+1630 GAASARVFGG
-1641 GDGGK
+1641 
-1646 GRGGGTAG
+1646 GGGNGSTTA
-1654 GGKGKRKRD
+1654 GGKGKRRRD

-1668 TGGGGGGGGGER
+1668 AGGGGGSSGEKV
-1680 LGDAK
+1680 GDGK
-1685 AMSVTSPDGRVKVV
+1685 AMSVASPDGRVKVV

-1713 AG
+1713 VG

>member
-15 LNQLDAVKRQLL
+15 LNHLDAVKRQLL
-27 QTHGRPSVDAQYSAN
+27 QTHGRPSVDAHNSADGP
-42 ETRLQQ
+42 LVQQ
-48 NADDSSA
+48 NDNDSSGR
-55 KVDDSNAASDD
+55 VDNSNAASGD
-66 AARPVAENDEH
+66 AAGPVVENDEH

-96 PATRQVPRL
+96 PAPRQVPRL
-105 SSIKSAPPAEMEA
+105 SSTKSAPPAEMEA

-159 SMAVKSSR
+159 SMAVRSSR
-167 IDGATETPRKTMLFL
+167 VDGAAETPRKTMLFL

-188 RETYNSATSGDGE
+188 RETYNSAASGDGE

-219 AHAWDGQRSQGRESA
+219 ANAWDGQRSQGRESA
-234 TSDFDELLRSPQETQ
+234 TSDFDDLLKSPQETQ

-333 EPRSDPITTRPSPNI
+333 EPRSDPVTTRPSPNI
-348 RHTQY
+348 RQTQNL
-353 IQSSPMNVTT
+353 QSSPMHVTT
-363 SSPVATFAAG
+363 SSPVTTFAAG
-373 RGLPSSTAAEPR
+373 KGLPSSTAAEPR
-385 DNYTSMRE
+385 DNYTSMRA
-393 SQEKRAARLRRELHA
+393 SQEKRAARLRKELHA

-418 SDDDG
+418 SDDDD
-423 WSQERRTAQRR
+423 WSQERRIAQRR

-464 KANAIVDLITPAPE
+464 KANAIVDLITPATE
-478 RFRKQGEKQDLEIS
+478 RFRKQGEKQDFEIS

-497 ADEVMAEV
+497 ADDVMAEA
-505 ERNADDERPTA
+505 EANGEDERPTA
-516 HEDDYDGEGMEEGE
+516 HEDEYDGEGMEEGQE
-530 DSGEDAGDDV
+530 SGEDAEDDV

-555 EADGD
+555 GADGG
-560 DADGDEDEGEGTVH
+560 DANEGEDEGEGAMH
-574 RESDMEDGD
+574 DENDIEDGD
-583 TTEVTNPE
+583 TAEATNPE
-591 GRSPTKAFTTSNGE
+591 GRSRTKPFTTSNGE
-605 PIVSSTQRSAIADSQ
+605 PLVSSTQRSAIADSQ

-629 QPEPAP
+629 QPESAP

-687 SPPLPRAGIA
+687 SPPLPKAGNS
-697 HVSQP
+697 HFSQP
-702 QLGEST
+702 QLGETTS
-708 PQDGEDASMARKDML
+708 QDGEDASMARKDLL
-723 AQFQGKQRSIAE
+723 AQFQEKQRSIVE
-735 QHTTSE
+735 QNNTSE
-741 TANEIPESDIA
+741 MATEIPESDVA
-752 QPINSGP
+752 QPITSGP
-759 VSTHHEAVQD
+759 DSTHHEAVQD
-769 PQSQE
+769 PQSEE
-774 RLMPGAP
+774 RPVPGAP

-795 AKPAKP
+795 FKP

-878 AAKRRKLAAE
+878 AAKRREVAAG
-888 SGRDV
+888 SGGDDELQGQVGKEARGA
-893 DPQGQAEDELCVAP
+893 PQG
-907 QSAEREGQAERY
+907 AEREGQDEGSHRAGQG
-919 DREELYRVQQSEL
+919 RVQDSESGNGEVP
-932 RHDEG
+932 H
-937 PQQSPSKDYEPP
+937 QSKDCEA
-949 LSTSEGQPLPRGTQE
+949 PLPTSDEQPRPKGTQE

-971 AGAAAVSQ
+971 AGAAAASQ
-979 LLSTRN
+979 LLSARN
-985 GKAATKNQIGDAG
+985 REVAPQRKAGEAG
-998 KAAGAHVSEAVNEQ
+998 KAAGAHESEAAHSQ
-1012 PKSAAKSAAV
+1012 PRSVAKSATV
-1022 KQYGRKGVARSKR
+1022 KQYGKKGVARSKR
-1035 NSRAHE
+1035 NSRAQE
-1041 AEKIQGREQ
+1041 AEKRQEPQQ
-1050 PATPAAE
+1050 PGTPALE
-1057 DRHPATETPA
+1057 DRHAAVETPA
-1067 PATTGW
+1067 PVPAE
-1073 STTSNKPTN
+1073 SSNSPDKPAEEP
-1082 DPLPAVSGSA
+1082 PLAASESA
-1092 HAARE
+1092 HAARK
-1097 PQESLPVVA
+1097 PQELLPVVA

-1153 CPLDL
+1153 CALDL

-1174 VWVIVGFGVE
+1174 VWVIVGFDE
-1184 PQTTVEEG
+1184 NAQTTVG
-1192 SKGSEEVGCDV
+1192 GGSEGLEGVGCDV
-1203 YGRTIVKV
+1203 YGHTVAKV
-1211 QKRSGGSGG
+1211 QKRSGGAAG

-1233 KVEGKVWDVL
+1233 KGEGQVFDVL

-1260 RLSRVEQQPLDSGG
+1260 KLSRVEQQPLDSRGDNR
-1274 AAGRLG
+1274 RLG

-1285 LQTQDVETPGSRSR
+1285 LQTPDVETPGSRSR

-1320 SFDDVATRTGGI
+1320 SFDDVAAKNAGI

-1344 NEAEKSEVTRLIR
+1344 NEAEKLEVTRLIR
-1357 RNGGMILE
+1357 RNGGLILE

-1375 DLDGSGND
+1375 DLDGSRND

-1390 TSKNKRSVEND
+1390 ASKNKKPVDDDNEEMND
-1401 TEGTDDDGG
+1401 GGDDGEGTR
-1410 EEGPNPLLRLKPQYH
+1410 PLLRLKPQYQ

-1445 ALALNLPTLSARWV
+1445 ALALNLPTLSSRWV

-1467 FSSAAAARPPEP
+1467 ASASAATPREP
-1479 SSTTTNRRQDPPS
+1479 SVAAKPS
-1492 SVPLPWPT
+1492 RSSPLPWAT

-1515 RSRLL
+1515 RSRPLTS
-1520 QPTYPAS
+1520 PPYAAS
-1527 TARLRDII
+1527 TARLREII
-1535 AHRPLLLQGDGVLIV
+1535 AQRPLLLQGDGVLIV
-1550 APAAAAGSGGAGSGG
+1550 APAAASGGGAGG
-1565 KSASQAWERRKAYA
+1565 KSVSQAWERRKAYA

-1600 GLLGGQSQWDDEDQ
+1600 GLLRESEQDDEAEGGEQ
-1614 GTMGGRW
+1614 VSGGRW

-1630 GTASVRVFGGD
+1630 GEARVRVFGGE
-1641 GDGGK
+1641 GGK
-1646 GRGGGTAG
+1646 GRGGGSAV
-1654 GGKGKRKRD
+1654 GGKGKRKRH
-1663 GSLGF
+1663 GSLGI
-1668 TGGGGGGGGGER
+1668 TDGRGEKV
-1680 LGDAK
+1680 GDAK
-1685 AMSVTSPDGRVKVV
+1685 AMSVPSPDGRVKVV

-1713 AG
+1713 VG

>member
-15 LNQLDAVKRQLL
+15 LNHLDAVKRQLL
-27 QTHGRPSVDAQYSAN
+27 QTHGRPSVDAHNGADGP
-42 ETRLQQ
+42 LVQQ
-48 NADDSSA
+48 NDHDSSG
-55 KVDDSNAASDD
+55 KVDNSNAASGN
-66 AARPVAENDEH
+66 AARPMTENDEH

-96 PATRQVPRL
+96 PAPRQVPRL

-159 SMAVKSSR
+159 SMAVRSSR
-167 IDGATETPRKTMLFL
+167 MDGAAETPRKTMLFL

-188 RETYNSATSGDGE
+188 RETYNSAASGDGE

-219 AHAWDGQRSQGRESA
+219 ANAWDGQRSQGRESA
-234 TSDFDELLRSPQETQ
+234 TSDFDDLLRSPQETQ

-333 EPRSDPITTRPSPNI
+333 EPRSDPVTTRPSPNI
-348 RHTQY
+348 RQTQNL
-353 IQSSPMNVTT
+353 QSSPLHVTT
-363 SSPVATFAAG
+363 SSPVTTFAAG
-373 RGLPSSTAAEPR
+373 KGLPSSTAAEPR

-393 SQEKRAARLRRELHA
+393 SQEKRAARLRKELHA

-418 SDDDG
+418 SDDDDD
-423 WSQERRTAQRR
+423 WSQERRIAQRR

-464 KANAIVDLITPAPE
+464 KANAIVDLITPATE
-478 RFRKQGEKQDLEIS
+478 RFRKQGEKQDFEIS

-497 ADEVMAEV
+497 ADDVMAEA
-505 ERNADDERPTA
+505 EANGEDERPTT
-516 HEDDYDGEGMEEGE
+516 HEDNYDGEGMEEGQE
-530 DSGEDAGDDV
+530 SGEDAEDDV

-555 EADGD
+555 GADGD
-560 DADGDEDEGEGTVH
+560 DANEGDDEGEGAMH
-574 RESDMEDGD
+574 GENDIEDGD
-583 TTEVTNPE
+583 TAEATNPE
-591 GRSPTKAFTTSNGE
+591 GRSRKTPFTTSDGE
-605 PIVSSTQRSAIADSQ
+605 PLISSTQRSAIADSQ
-620 PQQQQSQPH
+620 PQQQQQSQPH
-629 QPEPAP
+629 QPESAP

-665 LKPSSLQRTSA
+665 LKPSSLQRTSV

-687 SPPLPRAGIA
+687 SPPLPKAGNS
-697 HVSQP
+697 HFSQP
-702 QLGEST
+702 QLGETT
-708 PQDGEDASMARKDML
+708 PRDVEDASMARKDLL
-723 AQFQGKQRSIAE
+723 AQFQEKQRSIVE
-735 QHTTSE
+735 QNNTSE
-741 TANEIPESDIA
+741 MATEIPESDVA
-752 QPINSGP
+752 QPITSGAD
-759 VSTHHEAVQD
+759 STHHEAVQD
-769 PQSQE
+769 PQSE
-774 RLMPGAP
+774 DRPIPGAP
-781 YSTARTHQSSQPSP
+781 YSTARTHQSSQLSP
-795 AKPAKP
+795 VKP

-878 AAKRRKLAAE
+878 AAKRRKVAAG
-888 SGRDV
+888 SGRD
-893 DPQGQAEDELCVAP
+893 DELQGQGVEEPRGAL
-907 QSAEREGQAERY
+907 QGAEREGQGERS
-919 DREELYRVQQSEL
+919 DRAGHGCVQDSESGNGEVP
-932 RHDEG
+932 HE
-937 PQQSPSKDYEPP
+937 SKDCEA
-949 LSTSEGQPLPRGTQE
+949 PLPTSDEQPRPKGTQE
-964 SAREREA
+964 SARDREA

-985 GKAATKNQIGDAG
+985 READPKRKTGEAG
-998 KAAGAHVSEAVNEQ
+998 KAANAHVSEAVHNQ
-1012 PKSAAKSAAV
+1012 PRSAAKSAAV
-1022 KQYGRKGVARSKR
+1022 KPYGRKGVARSKR
-1035 NSRAHE
+1035 NSRAQE
-1041 AEKIQGREQ
+1041 AEKRQEPHQ
-1050 PATPAAE
+1050 PETPAAE
-1057 DRHPATETPA
+1057 DRHAAIETPA
-1067 PATTGW
+1067 PATTEGPN
-1073 STTSNKPTN
+1073 SADKPAEEP
-1082 DPLPAVSGSA
+1082 PLAASESA
-1092 HAARE
+1092 HAARD
-1097 PQESLPVVA
+1097 PQELLPVVA

-1153 CPLDL
+1153 CALDL

-1174 VWVIVGFGVE
+1174 VWVIVGFD
-1184 PQTTVEEG
+1184 QNAKTTVG
-1192 SKGSEEVGCDV
+1192 GGSEGLEGVGCDV
-1203 YGRTIVKV
+1203 YGHTVVKV
-1211 QKRSGGSGG
+1211 QKRSGGAGG

-1233 KVEGKVWDVL
+1233 KGEGQVFDVL

-1260 RLSRVEQQPLDSGG
+1260 KLSRVEQQPLDSRGT
-1274 AAGRLG
+1274 ADRLG

-1285 LQTQDVETPGSRSR
+1285 LQTPDVETPGSRSR

-1320 SFDDVATRTGGI
+1320 SFDDVATRNGGI

-1344 NEAEKSEVTRLIR
+1344 NEAEKLEVTRLIR
-1357 RNGGMILE
+1357 RNGGLILE

-1383 AAPLGRS
+1383 TAPLGRS
-1390 TSKNKRSVEND
+1390 ASKTKKPVDDDNEEMND
-1401 TEGTDDDGG
+1401 GVDDGEGTR
-1410 EEGPNPLLRLKPQYH
+1410 PLLRLKPQYH

-1445 ALALNLPTLSARWV
+1445 ALALNLPTLSSRWV

-1467 FSSAAAARPPEP
+1467 ASASAATPREPFVAANP
-1479 SSTTTNRRQDPPS
+1479 SRS
-1492 SVPLPWPT
+1492 SPLPWDT

-1515 RSRLL
+1515 RSRPLTS
-1520 QPTYPAS
+1520 PPYAAS
-1527 TARLRDII
+1527 TARLREII
-1535 AHRPLLLQGDGVLIV
+1535 AQRPLLLQGDGVLIV
-1550 APAAAAGSGGAGSGG
+1550 APAAAVSGGGAGG

-1600 GLLGGQSQWDDEDQ
+1600 WLLSESDQDDGAEGGERVS
-1614 GTMGGRW
+1614 GGRW

-1630 GTASVRVFGGD
+1630 GEASARVFGGD
-1641 GDGGK
+1641 GGK
-1646 GRGGGTAG
+1646 MGRGGSSTTVGA
-1654 GGKGKRKRD
+1654 KGKRKRD
-1663 GSLGF
+1663 GPLGF
-1668 TGGGGGGGGGER
+1668 TGGGAER
-1680 LGDAK
+1680 VGDAK
-1685 AMSVTSPDGRVKVV
+1685 AMSVASPDGRVKVV

-1713 AG
+1713 VG

>member
-15 LNQLDAVKRQLL
+15 LNQLDAVKRHLL

-42 ETRLQQ
+42 GTVVQQ
-48 NADDSSA
+48 NGDNSSA
-55 KVDDSNAASDD
+55 KVDDSNAASGD

-96 PATRQVPRL
+96 PATRQIPRL

-118 MVHQSPSQQAFKDMT
+118 MVHQSPSQQAFRDMT

-219 AHAWDGQRSQGRESA
+219 AHAWDGHRSQGRESA

-254 DGTSQQRR
+254 DGTSQERR

-323 PSSPV
+323 PSSPI

-418 SDDDG
+418 SDDDD

-505 ERNADDERPTA
+505 EGNADDERPTA

-530 DSGEDAGDDV
+530 ESGEDAEDDV

-555 EADGD
+555 GADGD
-560 DADGDEDEGEGTVH
+560 DTNGGVGEGKGAMHGENEV
-574 RESDMEDGD
+574 EDGD
-583 TTEVTNPE
+583 NAEDISPQE
-591 GRSPTKAFTTSNGE
+591 RSPTKPFTTSNGE
-605 PIVSSTQRSAIADSQ
+605 PLVSSTQRSAIADSQ
-620 PQQQQSQPH
+620 PQHQSQPH
-629 QPEPAP
+629 QPESVP

-702 QLGEST
+702 QLGETT

-735 QHTTSE
+735 QHNTSK

-752 QPINSGP
+752 QPITSGP
-759 VSTHHEAVQD
+759 DSTHHEAAQD

-774 RLMPGAP
+774 RLIPGAP
-781 YSTARTHQSSQPSP
+781 YSTARTHQSSQPS
-795 AKPAKP
+795 PAKP

-878 AAKRRKLAAE
+878 AAKRRKVAAE
-888 SGRDV
+888 SGRDI
-893 DPQGQAEDELCVAP
+893 DPQGQAEDEPRVAP
-907 QSAEREGQAERY
+907 QSAEREGQAERN
-919 DREELYRVQQSEL
+919 DREGLGRVQHSEL

-937 PQQSPSKDYEPP
+937 PQQSPNKDHVPP
-949 LSTSEGQPLPRGTQE
+949 LSTPEGQPLPRGTQE

-985 GKAATKNQIGDAG
+985 GKSATKNQTGDAG
-998 KAAGAHVSEAVNEQ
+998 KAAGAHVSEAAYER

-1022 KQYGRKGVARSKR
+1022 KQYGKKGVARSKR
-1035 NSRAHE
+1035 NSRTHE
-1041 AEKIQGREQ
+1041 AEIIQEREQ

-1057 DRHPATETPA
+1057 DRHAATETPA
-1067 PATTGW
+1067 PATTGRLN
-1073 STTSNKPTN
+1073 SSNKPA
-1082 DPLPAVSGSA
+1082 DDSLPAVSESA

-1174 VWVIVGFGVE
+1174 VWVIVGFDE
-1184 PQTTVEEG
+1184 KAQTEGDEG
-1192 SKGSEEVGCDV
+1192 SKGSEGVGCDI

-1211 QKRSGGSGG
+1211 QKRSGGAGG

-1233 KVEGKVWDVL
+1233 KGEGEVWDVL

-1260 RLSRVEQQPLDSGG
+1260 RLSRVEQQPLDPRGT
-1274 AAGRLG
+1274 AGRLG

-1285 LQTQDVETPGSRSR
+1285 LQTPDVETPGSRSR

-1365 TGFDELFEIP
+1365 MGFDELFEIP
-1375 DLDGSGND
+1375 DLDGDGND
-1383 AAPLGRS
+1383 AAPMRRS
-1390 TSKNKRSVEND
+1390 ASKNKKPVEDD
-1401 TEGTDDDGG
+1401 TEVMDDDDGG
-1410 EEGPNPLLRLKPQYH
+1410 EGLKPLLRLKPQYH

-1467 FSSAAAARPPEP
+1467 CSAAATPHEP
-1479 SSTTTNRRQDPPS
+1479 STNRRQDPPS
-1492 SVPLPWPT
+1492 SAPLPLPWPT

-1527 TARLRDII
+1527 TARLREII

-1550 APAAAAGSGGAGSGG
+1550 APSAAGGGNGGPGGGGG

-1579 FLTLALGAGRVRRVA
+1579 FLTLALGAGR
-1594 GLEEVR
+1594 
-1600 GLLGGQSQWDDEDQ
+1600 
-1614 GTMGGRW
+1614 
-1621 KWVYVDGDV
+1621 
-1630 GTASVRVFGGD
+1630 
-1641 GDGGK
+1641 
-1646 GRGGGTAG
+1646 
-1654 GGKGKRKRD
+1654 
-1663 GSLGF
+1663 
-1668 TGGGGGGGGGER
+1668 
-1680 LGDAK
+1680 
-1685 AMSVTSPDGRVKVV
+1685 
-1699 NDEFVVQSLILGAL
+1699 
-1713 AG
+1713 